1 MADFNVIAKIQ
12 ANVSD
17 FQRGLASAKTSLE
30 SFQKQTGGTFERVG
44 KTMQSVGKSLTKG
57 VTLPLLAVG
66 AYATKTGAEFESAMS
81 KVSALSGATGKDLS
95 ALEKAAREMG
105 RTTRYGSTEAA
116 NALSYMSLAGWDTQ
130 QMVKGLK
137 PVLNLASAGQ
147 MDLAQA
153 SDIVTDMMSMFGL
166 EAEQAGRATD
176 VFAVAQANSN
186 TTVSQLGEAL
196 KKSGSAAAAAGQSL
210 EDTSAVLGVLAN
222 NGIKGSEA
230 GTALNAMF
238 RDLQAAAVD
247 GKVAIGDTS
256 VAVYDANGNMRSMV
270 DIIADV
276 EKATEGMTQE
286 QKHNALASIF
296 QQRSLKGMNT
306 LLNSGS
312 GELKKL
318 QGELNNSTG
327 AAQTMADEM
336 DNNLK
341 GSFMKLKSAI
351 EDIGIAISQ
360 TTSGPLK
367 KIVDWAKD
375 LALKFQELSPHAQ
388 QLIVIFGAVAA
399 AIGPLL
405 WIFGAFVQKI
415 PFILKGFKLLSLA
428 FGAITSPIGLVV
440 AGIGALIGVLVYL
453 YKTNERVRAIFDSV
467 WNAIKNVVTTIVEA
481 IKQVIQNVFIRVA
494 KFIMDNQELIKETIE
509 TVWTEISEFVTEV
522 LEAIVPIVEW
532 AWETIKVLTETV
544 WNLIKDVIMIAL
556 ELILGIIKAVM
567 QAINGDW
574 EGAWETIKETAMKV
588 WDLIKEAAIQFLEG
602 LLETFLVFMVPIIEF
617 LAEVW
622 ESIKQNAIEKWEAIV
637 TFFTETIPELVQ
649 NIITWFQE
657 LPQKIAEFFLEIIES
672 AGLWIEEMLI
682 KAEEIGTDFV
692 QTVIDFFNRLPEEI
706 GFIIGYVLASVAQ
719 WVVDM
724 VLKAIELGT
733 DFVNTIVRF
742 FQELP
747 GKVQTW
753 ITNTYNKVVQ
763 WSSDMVSKA
772 KETGI
777 NFLNSVIQFFSQL
790 PGKVWN
796 WLTRTIQ
803 RVIQWGR
810 ELVQR
815 GRDAA
820 RDLVDAVVQ
829 GVSSLPGK
837 MMSAG
842 RNVVQGFWNGIQ
854 SLGGWIRSK
863 VTGFFRG
870 VIDGAKSALGIH
882 SPSREFMKLGKFVP
896 PGFGKGINK
905 AAKKATKPVGALMD
919 RVVKTASGVKL
930 PLPDLTSF
938 AGDVGM
944 AMDVG
949 TSQSITH
956 SLDESVNRP
965 IKVHTKLNVG
975 GYEFREFTQ
984 TITEQQ
990 QSQDRLERNY

>member
-95 ALEKAAREMG
+95 TLEKAAREMG

-210 EDTSAVLGVLAN
+210 EDTSAILGVLAN

-286 QKHNALASIF
+286 QKHNALANIF

-341 GSFMKLKSAI
+341 GSFMKLKSAM

-360 TTSGPLK
+360 MTSGPLK
-367 KIVDWAKD
+367 AIVDWAKD

-388 QLIVIFGAVAA
+388 QLIVVLGAVTA

-405 WIFGAFVQKI
+405 WIFGSIIQKI
-415 PFILKGFKLLSLA
+415 PFILKGFKLLGLA
-428 FGAITSPIGLVV
+428 FGAITSPVGVV
-440 AGIGALIGVLVYL
+440 IAGITAIVGVLIYL
-453 YKTNERVRAIFDSV
+453 WKTNEQFREAVISTWTIIKAYAIQIWNGIKDGIQQAWEALITYLQPAIQAVADFVKDVWGGLVSWWQEHNEMFRQAATNV
-467 WNAIKNVVTTIVEA
+467 WNAIKTVVIV
-481 IKQVIQNVFIRVA
+481 
-494 KFIMDNQELIKETIE
+494 
-509 TVWTEISEFVTEV
+509 S
-522 LEAIVPIVEW
+522 
-532 AWETIKVLTETV
+532 
-544 WNLIKDVIMIAL
+544 
-556 ELILGIIKAVM
+556 
-567 QAINGDW
+567 
-574 EGAWETIKETAMKV
+574 MK
-588 WDLIKEAAIQFLEG
+588 AIQFVMQYVWPL
-602 LLETFLVFMVPIIEF
+602 IE
-617 LAEVW
+617 
-622 ESIKQNAIEKWEAIV
+622 
-637 TFFTETIPELVQ
+637 
-649 NIITWFQE
+649 
-657 LPQKIAEFFLEIIES
+657 
-672 AGLWIEEMLI
+672 M
-682 KAEEIGTDFV
+682 
-692 QTVIDFFNRLPEEI
+692 
-706 GFIIGYVLASVAQ
+706 
-719 WVVDM
+719 
-724 VLKAIELGT
+724 
-733 DFVNTIVRF
+733 IVRLAWDGIKNVI
-742 FQELP
+742 Q
-747 GKVQTW
+747 GAIDV
-753 ITNTYNKVVQ
+753 I
-763 WSSDMVSKA
+763 
-772 KETGI
+772 TGI
-777 NFLNSVIQFFSQL
+777 IQFFAALLTGSWTELWEAVKQIL
-790 PGKVWN
+790 KGAVQFLWGLIELWIVGKI
-796 WLTRTIQ
+796 LTAIKAFMVAVKTVFSTGWAFIKNIFSTVLSWIGGHVNTVFSAISAKISSVMGAIKGVISSVLNAVKSIFSTVLNFIKSIVSTVFNAIRSTISS
-803 RVIQWGR
+803 V
-810 ELVQR
+810 LN
-815 GRDAA
+815 
-820 RDLVDAVVQ
+820 AVRSN
-829 GVSSLPGK
+829 VSSILSSIKSTFSNIFNSLRGIVTRAFSNVRSAVSSGMRSALNAVK
-837 MMSAG
+837 SFFGSFASAG
-842 RNVVQGFWNGIQ
+842 RNIVQNIANGIRNAIGLVTSAISNVTQ
-854 SLGGWIRSK
+854 AIRNFLPFSPPK
-863 VTGFFRG
+863 DKSSPLTDIHKNGIGTQIAAGIIRG
-870 VIDGAKSALGIH
+870 Q
-882 SPSREFMKLGKFVP
+882 REVDKAMNTLLST
-896 PGFGKGINK
+896 PGDM
-905 AAKKATKPVGALMD
+905 A
-919 RVVKTASGVKL
+919 
-930 PLPDLTSF
+930 
-938 AGDVGM
+938 M

>member
-95 ALEKAAREMG
+95 TLEKAAREMG

-210 EDTSAVLGVLAN
+210 EDTSAILGVLAN

-341 GSFMKLKSAI
+341 GSFMKLKSAM

-360 TTSGPLK
+360 MTSGPLK
-367 KIVDWAKD
+367 AIVDWAKD

-405 WIFGAFVQKI
+405 WIFGSIIQKI
-415 PFILKGFKLLSLA
+415 PAVITGFKLLGVA
-428 FGAITSPIGLVV
+428 FGAITSPVGIVI
-440 AGIGALIGVLVYL
+440 AGITAIVGALIYL
-453 YKTNERVRAIFDSV
+453 WKTNEQFREAVINTWTIIKAYAIQIWNGIKDGIQQAWEALITYLQPAIQAVADFVKDVWGGLVSWWQEHNEMFRQAATNV
-467 WNAIKNVVTTIVEA
+467 WNAIKTVVIV
-481 IKQVIQNVFIRVA
+481 
-494 KFIMDNQELIKETIE
+494 
-509 TVWTEISEFVTEV
+509 S
-522 LEAIVPIVEW
+522 
-532 AWETIKVLTETV
+532 
-544 WNLIKDVIMIAL
+544 
-556 ELILGIIKAVM
+556 
-567 QAINGDW
+567 
-574 EGAWETIKETAMKV
+574 MK
-588 WDLIKEAAIQFLEG
+588 AIQFVMQYVWPL
-602 LLETFLVFMVPIIEF
+602 IE
-617 LAEVW
+617 
-622 ESIKQNAIEKWEAIV
+622 
-637 TFFTETIPELVQ
+637 
-649 NIITWFQE
+649 
-657 LPQKIAEFFLEIIES
+657 
-672 AGLWIEEMLI
+672 M
-682 KAEEIGTDFV
+682 
-692 QTVIDFFNRLPEEI
+692 
-706 GFIIGYVLASVAQ
+706 
-719 WVVDM
+719 
-724 VLKAIELGT
+724 
-733 DFVNTIVRF
+733 IVRLAWDGIKNVI
-742 FQELP
+742 Q
-747 GKVQTW
+747 GAIDV
-753 ITNTYNKVVQ
+753 I
-763 WSSDMVSKA
+763 
-772 KETGI
+772 TGI
-777 NFLNSVIQFFSQL
+777 IQFFAALLTGSWTELWEAVKQIL
-790 PGKVWN
+790 KGAVQFLWGLIELWIVGKI
-796 WLTRTIQ
+796 LTAIKAFMVAVKTVFSTGWAFIKNIFSTVLSWIGGHVNTVFSAISAKISSVMGAIKG
-803 RVIQWGR
+803 VISSILNAIKSIFSMVLNFIKSIVSTVFNAIR
-810 ELVQR
+810 SNISSVLS
-815 GRDAA
+815 
-820 RDLVDAVVQ
+820 AVRST
-829 GVSSLPGK
+829 VSSILSSIKSTFSNIFNSLRGIVTRAFSNVRSAVSSG
-837 MMSAG
+837 MRSALNAVRSFFGSFASAG
-842 RNVVQGFWNGIQ
+842 RNIVQNIANGIRNAIGLVTSAISSVTQ
-854 SLGGWIRSK
+854 AVRNFLPFSPPKDKSSPLTDIHKNGIGTQIAAGIIR
-863 VTGFFRG
+863 GQ
-870 VIDGAKSALGIH
+870 
-882 SPSREFMKLGKFVP
+882 REVDKAMNTLLST
-896 PGFGKGINK
+896 PGDM
-905 AAKKATKPVGALMD
+905 A
-919 RVVKTASGVKL
+919 
-930 PLPDLTSF
+930 
-938 AGDVGM
+938 M

>member
-95 ALEKAAREMG
+95 TLEKAAREMG

-341 GSFMKLKSAI
+341 GSFMKLKSAM

-360 TTSGPLK
+360 MTSGPLK
-367 KIVDWAKD
+367 AIVDWAKD

-405 WIFGAFVQKI
+405 WIFGAIVQKI
-415 PFILKGFKLLSLA
+415 PFILKGFKLLGLA
-428 FGAITSPIGLVV
+428 FGAITSPVGIVI
-440 AGIGALIGVLVYL
+440 AGITAIVGALIYL
-453 YKTNERVRAIFDSV
+453 WKTNEQFREAVISTWTIIKAYAIQIWNGIKDGIQQAWEALITYLQPAIQAVADFVKDVWGGLVSWWQEHNEMFRQAATNV
-467 WNAIKNVVTTIVEA
+467 WNAIKTVVIV
-481 IKQVIQNVFIRVA
+481 
-494 KFIMDNQELIKETIE
+494 
-509 TVWTEISEFVTEV
+509 S
-522 LEAIVPIVEW
+522 
-532 AWETIKVLTETV
+532 
-544 WNLIKDVIMIAL
+544 
-556 ELILGIIKAVM
+556 
-567 QAINGDW
+567 
-574 EGAWETIKETAMKV
+574 MK
-588 WDLIKEAAIQFLEG
+588 AIQFVMQYVWPL
-602 LLETFLVFMVPIIEF
+602 IE
-617 LAEVW
+617 
-622 ESIKQNAIEKWEAIV
+622 
-637 TFFTETIPELVQ
+637 
-649 NIITWFQE
+649 
-657 LPQKIAEFFLEIIES
+657 
-672 AGLWIEEMLI
+672 M
-682 KAEEIGTDFV
+682 
-692 QTVIDFFNRLPEEI
+692 
-706 GFIIGYVLASVAQ
+706 
-719 WVVDM
+719 
-724 VLKAIELGT
+724 
-733 DFVNTIVRF
+733 IVRLAWDGIKNVI
-742 FQELP
+742 Q
-747 GKVQTW
+747 GAIDV
-753 ITNTYNKVVQ
+753 I
-763 WSSDMVSKA
+763 
-772 KETGI
+772 TGI
-777 NFLNSVIQFFSQL
+777 IQFFAALLTGSWTELWEAVKQIL
-790 PGKVWN
+790 KGAVQFLWGLIELLIVGKI
-796 WLTRTIQ
+796 LTAIKAFMVAVKTVFSTGWAFIKNIFSTVLSWIGGHVNTVFSAISAKISSVMGAIKG
-803 RVIQWGR
+803 VISSILNAIKSIFSTVLNFIKSIVSTVFNAIR
-810 ELVQR
+810 SNISSVLS
-815 GRDAA
+815 
-820 RDLVDAVVQ
+820 AVRSN
-829 GVSSLPGK
+829 VSSILSSIKSTFSNIFNSLRGIVTRAFSNVRSAVSSG
-837 MMSAG
+837 MRSALNAVRSFFGSFASAG
-842 RNVVQGFWNGIQ
+842 RNIVQNIANGIRNAIGLVTSAISNVTQ
-854 SLGGWIRSK
+854 AIRNFLPFSPPK
-863 VTGFFRG
+863 DKSSPLTDIHKNGIGTQIAAGIIRG
-870 VIDGAKSALGIH
+870 Q
-882 SPSREFMKLGKFVP
+882 REVDKAMNTLLST
-896 PGFGKGINK
+896 PGDM
-905 AAKKATKPVGALMD
+905 A
-919 RVVKTASGVKL
+919 
-930 PLPDLTSF
+930 
-938 AGDVGM
+938 M

>member
-95 ALEKAAREMG
+95 TLEKAAREMG

-238 RDLQAAAVD
+238 RDLQAAAVN

-270 DIIADV
+270 DIISDV

-341 GSFMKLKSAI
+341 GSFMKLKSAM

-360 TTSGPLK
+360 MTSGPLK
-367 KIVDWAKD
+367 AIVNWAND
-375 LALKFQELSPHAQ
+375 LALNFQELSPRAQ

-405 WIFGAFVQKI
+405 WIFGSIIQKI
-415 PFILKGFKLLSLA
+415 PAIIAGFKLLGLA
-428 FGAITSPIGLVV
+428 FGAITSPVGIVI
-440 AGIGALIGVLVYL
+440 AGITAIVGALIYL
-453 YKTNERVRAIFDSV
+453 WKTNEQFREAVISTWTIIKAYAIQIWNGIKDGIQQAWEALITYLQPAIQAVADFVKDVWGGLVSWWQEHNEMFRQAATNV
-467 WNAIKNVVTTIVEA
+467 WNAIKTVVIV
-481 IKQVIQNVFIRVA
+481 
-494 KFIMDNQELIKETIE
+494 
-509 TVWTEISEFVTEV
+509 S
-522 LEAIVPIVEW
+522 
-532 AWETIKVLTETV
+532 
-544 WNLIKDVIMIAL
+544 
-556 ELILGIIKAVM
+556 
-567 QAINGDW
+567 
-574 EGAWETIKETAMKV
+574 MK
-588 WDLIKEAAIQFLEG
+588 AIQFVMQYVWPL
-602 LLETFLVFMVPIIEF
+602 IE
-617 LAEVW
+617 
-622 ESIKQNAIEKWEAIV
+622 
-637 TFFTETIPELVQ
+637 
-649 NIITWFQE
+649 
-657 LPQKIAEFFLEIIES
+657 
-672 AGLWIEEMLI
+672 M
-682 KAEEIGTDFV
+682 
-692 QTVIDFFNRLPEEI
+692 
-706 GFIIGYVLASVAQ
+706 
-719 WVVDM
+719 
-724 VLKAIELGT
+724 
-733 DFVNTIVRF
+733 IVRLAWDGIKNVI
-742 FQELP
+742 Q
-747 GKVQTW
+747 GAIDV
-753 ITNTYNKVVQ
+753 I
-763 WSSDMVSKA
+763 
-772 KETGI
+772 TGI
-777 NFLNSVIQFFSQL
+777 IQFFAALLTGSWTELWEAVKQIL
-790 PGKVWN
+790 KGAVQFLWGLIELWIVGKI
-796 WLTRTIQ
+796 LTAIKAFMVAVKTVFSTGWAFIKNIFSTVLSWIGGHVNTVFSAISAKISSVMGAIKG
-803 RVIQWGR
+803 VISSI
-810 ELVQR
+810 LN
-815 GRDAA
+815 
-820 RDLVDAVVQ
+820 AVKSIFSTVLNFIKSIVSTVFNAIRSNISSVLNAVRST
-829 GVSSLPGK
+829 VSSILSSIKSTFSNIFNSLRGIVTRAFSNVRSAVSSG
-837 MMSAG
+837 MRSALNAVRSFFGSFASAG
-842 RNVVQGFWNGIQ
+842 RNIVQNIANGIRNAIGLVTSAISNVTQ
-854 SLGGWIRSK
+854 AIRNFLPFSPPK
-863 VTGFFRG
+863 DKSSPLTDIHKNGIGTQIAAGIIRG
-870 VIDGAKSALGIH
+870 QREVDKAMNTLLST
-882 SPSREFMKLGKFVP
+882 PSDM
-896 PGFGKGINK
+896 
-905 AAKKATKPVGALMD
+905 A
-919 RVVKTASGVKL
+919 
-930 PLPDLTSF
+930 
-938 AGDVGM
+938 M

>member
-95 ALEKAAREMG
+95 TLEKAAREMG

-210 EDTSAVLGVLAN
+210 EDTSAILGVLAN

-341 GSFMKLKSAI
+341 GSFMKLKSAM

-360 TTSGPLK
+360 MTSGPLK
-367 KIVDWAKD
+367 AIVDWAKD

-405 WIFGAFVQKI
+405 WIFGSIIQKI
-415 PFILKGFKLLSLA
+415 PAVIAGFKLLGVA
-428 FGAITSPIGLVV
+428 FGAIMSPIGLAV
-440 AGIGALIGVLVYL
+440 AGIGVLIGVLVYL

-522 LEAIVPIVEW
+522 LEAIVPIVKW

-574 EGAWETIKETAMKV
+574 EGAWETIKETAMRV

-617 LAEVW
+617 LAEAW
-622 ESIKQNAIEKWEAIV
+622 ETIKQNAIEKWEAIKQAIADVLEGIKTQV
-637 TFFTETIPELVQ
+637 TNEINMVKEFILNVWTTIQSFTTSIWNAIKSFFSSVWESIKSKVSSVTSAIQSTITSVWNAIRSFFTSILNAIRSIVTSVFNAIRSTI
-649 NIITWFQE
+649 
-657 LPQKIAEFFLEIIES
+657 S
-672 AGLWIEEMLI
+672 S
-682 KAEEIGTDFV
+682 
-692 QTVIDFFNRLPEEI
+692 
-706 GFIIGYVLASVAQ
+706 VLNA
-719 WVVDM
+719 
-724 VLKAIELGT
+724 
-733 DFVNTIVRF
+733 VRS
-742 FQELP
+742 
-747 GKVQTW
+747 
-753 ITNTYNKVVQ
+753 N
-763 WSSDMVSKA
+763 
-772 KETGI
+772 
-777 NFLNSVIQFFSQL
+777 
-790 PGKVWN
+790 
-796 WLTRTIQ
+796 
-803 RVIQWGR
+803 
-810 ELVQR
+810 
-815 GRDAA
+815 
-820 RDLVDAVVQ
+820 
-829 GVSSLPGK
+829 VSSILSSIKSTFSNIFNSLRGIVTRAFSNVRSAVSSG
-837 MMSAG
+837 MRSALNAVRSFFGSFASAG
-842 RNVVQGFWNGIQ
+842 RNIVQNIANGIRNAIGLVTSAISNVTQ
-854 SLGGWIRSK
+854 AIRNFLPFSPPK
-863 VTGFFRG
+863 DKSSPLTDIHKNGIGTQIAAGIIRG
-870 VIDGAKSALGIH
+870 QKEVDKAMNTLLST
-882 SPSREFMKLGKFVP
+882 
-896 PGFGKGINK
+896 PGDM
-905 AAKKATKPVGALMD
+905 A
-919 RVVKTASGVKL
+919 
-930 PLPDLTSF
+930 
-938 AGDVGM
+938 M

>member
-30 SFQKQTGGTFERVG
+30 SFQKQTGSTFERVG

-95 ALEKAAREMG
+95 TLEKAAREMG

-341 GSFMKLKSAI
+341 GSFMKLKSAM

-360 TTSGPLK
+360 MTSGPLK
-367 KIVDWAKD
+367 AIVDWAKD
-375 LALKFQELSPHAQ
+375 LALKFQELSPRAQ

-405 WIFGAFVQKI
+405 WIFGSIIQKI
-415 PFILKGFKLLSLA
+415 PAVITGFKLLGVA
-428 FGAITSPIGLVV
+428 FGAITSPVGIVI
-440 AGIGALIGVLVYL
+440 AGITAIVGALIYL
-453 YKTNERVRAIFDSV
+453 WKTNEQFREAVISTWTIIKAYAVQIWNGIKDGIQQAWEALITYLQPAIQAVADFVKDIWGGLVSWWQEHNEMFRQAATNV
-467 WNAIKNVVTTIVEA
+467 WNAIKTVVIV
-481 IKQVIQNVFIRVA
+481 
-494 KFIMDNQELIKETIE
+494 
-509 TVWTEISEFVTEV
+509 S
-522 LEAIVPIVEW
+522 
-532 AWETIKVLTETV
+532 
-544 WNLIKDVIMIAL
+544 
-556 ELILGIIKAVM
+556 
-567 QAINGDW
+567 
-574 EGAWETIKETAMKV
+574 MK
-588 WDLIKEAAIQFLEG
+588 AIQFVMQYVWPL
-602 LLETFLVFMVPIIEF
+602 IE
-617 LAEVW
+617 
-622 ESIKQNAIEKWEAIV
+622 
-637 TFFTETIPELVQ
+637 
-649 NIITWFQE
+649 
-657 LPQKIAEFFLEIIES
+657 
-672 AGLWIEEMLI
+672 M
-682 KAEEIGTDFV
+682 
-692 QTVIDFFNRLPEEI
+692 
-706 GFIIGYVLASVAQ
+706 
-719 WVVDM
+719 
-724 VLKAIELGT
+724 
-733 DFVNTIVRF
+733 IVRLAWDGIKNVI
-742 FQELP
+742 Q
-747 GKVQTW
+747 GAIDV
-753 ITNTYNKVVQ
+753 I
-763 WSSDMVSKA
+763 
-772 KETGI
+772 TGI
-777 NFLNSVIQFFSQL
+777 IQFFAALLTGSWTELWEAVKQIL
-790 PGKVWN
+790 KGAVQFLWGLIELWIVGKI
-796 WLTRTIQ
+796 LTAIKAFMVAVKTVFSTGWAFIKNIFSTVLSWIGGHVNTVFSAISAKISSVMGAIKG
-803 RVIQWGR
+803 VISSILNAIKSIFSTVLNFIKSIVSTVFNAIR
-810 ELVQR
+810 SNISSVLS
-815 GRDAA
+815 
-820 RDLVDAVVQ
+820 AVRSN
-829 GVSSLPGK
+829 VSSILSSIKSTFSNIFNSLRGIVTRAFSNVRSAVSSG
-837 MMSAG
+837 MRSALNAVRSFFGSFASAG
-842 RNVVQGFWNGIQ
+842 RNIVQNIANGIRNAIGLVTSAISNVTQ
-854 SLGGWIRSK
+854 AVRNFLPFSPPKDKSSPLTDIHRNGIGTQIAAGIIRGQKEVDKAMNTLLS
-863 VTGFFRG
+863 T
-870 VIDGAKSALGIH
+870 
-882 SPSREFMKLGKFVP
+882 
-896 PGFGKGINK
+896 PGDM
-905 AAKKATKPVGALMD
+905 A
-919 RVVKTASGVKL
+919 
-930 PLPDLTSF
+930 
-938 AGDVGM
+938 M

>member
-95 ALEKAAREMG
+95 TLEKAAREMG

-210 EDTSAVLGVLAN
+210 EDTSAILGVLAN

-341 GSFMKLKSAI
+341 GSFMKLKSAM

-360 TTSGPLK
+360 MTSGPLK
-367 KIVDWAKD
+367 AIVDWAKD
-375 LALKFQELSPHAQ
+375 SALKFQELSPHAQ

-405 WIFGAFVQKI
+405 WIFGAIVQKI
-415 PFILKGFKLLSLA
+415 PFILKGFKLLGLA
-428 FGAITSPIGLVV
+428 FGAITSPVGIVI
-440 AGIGALIGVLVYL
+440 AGITAIVGALIYL
-453 YKTNERVRAIFDSV
+453 WKTNEHFREAVISTWTIIKEYAIQIWNGIRDGIQQSWEALMTYLQPAIQAVVNFVKDVWGGLVSWWQEHNEMFRQAATNV
-467 WNAIKNVVTTIVEA
+467 WNAIKTVVTVAMKLIQGIMQFVWPLIEMIVRLAWDGIKNVIQGAIDVITGIIQFFAALLTGSWTELWEAVKQILKGAVQFLWGLIELWIVGKILTA
-481 IKQVIQNVFIRVA
+481 IKAFMAVVKTVFSTGWAFIKNIFSTVLSWIGGHVNTVFSAISAKISSVMGAIKGVISSILNAVKSIFSTVLNFIKSIVSTVFNAIRSNISSVLSA
-494 KFIMDNQELIKETIE
+494 VRS
-509 TVWTEISEFVTEV
+509 TVSS
-522 LEAIVPIVEW
+522 
-532 AWETIKVLTETV
+532 
-544 WNLIKDVIMIAL
+544 
-556 ELILGIIKAVM
+556 ILS
-567 QAINGDW
+567 
-574 EGAWETIKETAMKV
+574 
-588 WDLIKEAAIQFLEG
+588 
-602 LLETFLVFMVPIIEF
+602 
-617 LAEVW
+617 
-622 ESIKQNAIEKWEAIV
+622 SIKSTFSNIFNSLRGIV
-637 TFFTETIPELVQ
+637 TRAFSNVRSAVSSGMRSALNAVRSFFGSFANAGRNIVQ
-649 NIITWFQE
+649 NIANGIRNAIGLVTSAISNVTQAIRNF
-657 LPQKIAEFFLEIIES
+657 LPFSPPKDKSSPLTDIHKN
-672 AGLWIEEMLI
+672 G
-682 KAEEIGTDFV
+682 IGT
-692 QTVIDFFNRLPEEI
+692 QIAA
-706 GFIIGYVLASVAQ
+706 GIIRGQ
-719 WVVDM
+719 REVD
-724 VLKAIELGT
+724 KAM
-733 DFVNTIVRF
+733 NT
-742 FQELP
+742 LLSTP
-747 GKVQTW
+747 G
-753 ITNTYNKVVQ
+753 
-763 WSSDMVSKA
+763 DMA
-772 KETGI
+772 
-777 NFLNSVIQFFSQL
+777 
-790 PGKVWN
+790 
-796 WLTRTIQ
+796 
-803 RVIQWGR
+803 
-810 ELVQR
+810 
-815 GRDAA
+815 
-820 RDLVDAVVQ
+820 
-829 GVSSLPGK
+829 
-837 MMSAG
+837 
-842 RNVVQGFWNGIQ
+842 
-854 SLGGWIRSK
+854 
-863 VTGFFRG
+863 
-870 VIDGAKSALGIH
+870 
-882 SPSREFMKLGKFVP
+882 
-896 PGFGKGINK
+896 
-905 AAKKATKPVGALMD
+905 
-919 RVVKTASGVKL
+919 
-930 PLPDLTSF
+930 
-938 AGDVGM
+938 M

>member
-81 KVSALSGATGKDLS
+81 KVSALSGATGKDLTT
-95 ALEKAAREMG
+95 LEKAAREMG

-116 NALSYMSLAGWDTQ
+116 NALSYMSLAGWDTH

-210 EDTSAVLGVLAN
+210 EDTSAILGILAN

-367 KIVDWAKD
+367 KIIDWATD

-405 WIFGAFVQKI
+405 WIFGSIVQKI
-415 PFILKGFKLLSLA
+415 PFIIKGFKLLGLA
-428 FGAITSPIGLVV
+428 FGAITSP
-440 AGIGALIGVLVYL
+440 AGIVIAGITAIVGALIYL
-453 YKTNERVRAIFDSV
+453 WKTNEQFREAVISTWTIIKEYAIQIWNGIKDGIQQAWEALITYLQPAIQAVADFVKDVWGRLVSWWQEHNEMFRQAATNV
-467 WNAIKNVVTTIVEA
+467 WNAIKTVVTVAMKLIQGIMQFVWPLIEMIVRLA
-481 IKQVIQNVFIRVA
+481 WDGIKNVIQG
-494 KFIMDNQELIKETIE
+494 
-509 TVWTEISEFVTEV
+509 
-522 LEAIVPIVEW
+522 AI
-532 AWETIKVLTETV
+532 
-544 WNLIKDVIMIAL
+544 DVI
-556 ELILGIIKAVM
+556 
-567 QAINGDW
+567 
-574 EGAWETIKETAMKV
+574 
-588 WDLIKEAAIQFLEG
+588 
-602 LLETFLVFMVPIIEF
+602 
-617 LAEVW
+617 
-622 ESIKQNAIEKWEAIV
+622 
-637 TFFTETIPELVQ
+637 
-649 NIITWFQE
+649 
-657 LPQKIAEFFLEIIES
+657 
-672 AGLWIEEMLI
+672 
-682 KAEEIGTDFV
+682 
-692 QTVIDFFNRLPEEI
+692 
-706 GFIIGYVLASVAQ
+706 
-719 WVVDM
+719 
-724 VLKAIELGT
+724 
-733 DFVNTIVRF
+733 
-742 FQELP
+742 
-747 GKVQTW
+747 
-753 ITNTYNKVVQ
+753 
-763 WSSDMVSKA
+763 
-772 KETGI
+772 TGI
-777 NFLNSVIQFFSQL
+777 IQFFAALLTGSWTELWEAVKQIL
-790 PGKVWN
+790 KGAVQFLWGLIELWIVGKI
-796 WLTRTIQ
+796 LTAIKAFMVVVKTVFSTGWAFIKNIFSTVLSWIGGHVNTVFSAISAKISSVMGAIKG
-803 RVIQWGR
+803 VISSI
-810 ELVQR
+810 LN
-815 GRDAA
+815 
-820 RDLVDAVVQ
+820 AVKSIFSTVLNFIKSIVSTVFNAIRSNISSVLSAVRST
-829 GVSSLPGK
+829 VSSILSSIKSTFSNIFNSLRGIVARAFSNVRSAVSSG
-837 MMSAG
+837 MRSALNAVRSFFGSFASAG
-842 RNVVQGFWNGIQ
+842 RNIVQNIANGIRNAIGLVTSAISNVTQ
-854 SLGGWIRSK
+854 AIRNFLPFSPPK
-863 VTGFFRG
+863 DKSSPLTDIHKNGIGTQIAAGIIRG
-870 VIDGAKSALGIH
+870 QKEVDKAMNTLLST
-882 SPSREFMKLGKFVP
+882 
-896 PGFGKGINK
+896 PGDM
-905 AAKKATKPVGALMD
+905 A
-919 RVVKTASGVKL
+919 
-930 PLPDLTSF
+930 
-938 AGDVGM
+938 M

>member
-95 ALEKAAREMG
+95 TLEKAAREMG

-210 EDTSAVLGVLAN
+210 EDTSAILGVLAN

-341 GSFMKLKSAI
+341 GSFMKLKSAM

-360 TTSGPLK
+360 MTSGPLK
-367 KIVDWAKD
+367 AIVDWAKD

-405 WIFGAFVQKI
+405 WIFGSIVQKI
-415 PFILKGFKLLSLA
+415 PAIITGFKLLGLA
-428 FGAITSPIGLVV
+428 FGAITSPVGVV
-440 AGIGALIGVLVYL
+440 IAGITAIVGVLIYL
-453 YKTNERVRAIFDSV
+453 WKTNEQFREAVISTWTIIKAYAIQIWNGIKDGIQQAWEALITYLQPAIQAVADFVKDVWGGLVSWWQEHNEMFRQAATNV
-467 WNAIKNVVTTIVEA
+467 WNAIKTVVIV
-481 IKQVIQNVFIRVA
+481 
-494 KFIMDNQELIKETIE
+494 
-509 TVWTEISEFVTEV
+509 S
-522 LEAIVPIVEW
+522 
-532 AWETIKVLTETV
+532 
-544 WNLIKDVIMIAL
+544 
-556 ELILGIIKAVM
+556 
-567 QAINGDW
+567 
-574 EGAWETIKETAMKV
+574 MK
-588 WDLIKEAAIQFLEG
+588 AIQFVMQYVWPL
-602 LLETFLVFMVPIIEF
+602 IE
-617 LAEVW
+617 
-622 ESIKQNAIEKWEAIV
+622 
-637 TFFTETIPELVQ
+637 
-649 NIITWFQE
+649 
-657 LPQKIAEFFLEIIES
+657 
-672 AGLWIEEMLI
+672 M
-682 KAEEIGTDFV
+682 
-692 QTVIDFFNRLPEEI
+692 
-706 GFIIGYVLASVAQ
+706 
-719 WVVDM
+719 
-724 VLKAIELGT
+724 
-733 DFVNTIVRF
+733 IVRLAWDGIKNVI
-742 FQELP
+742 Q
-747 GKVQTW
+747 GAIDV
-753 ITNTYNKVVQ
+753 I
-763 WSSDMVSKA
+763 
-772 KETGI
+772 TGI
-777 NFLNSVIQFFSQL
+777 IQFFAALLTGSWTELWEAVKQIL
-790 PGKVWN
+790 KGAVQFLWGLIELWIVGKI
-796 WLTRTIQ
+796 LTAIKAFMVAVKTVFSTGWAFIKNIFSTVLSWIGGHVNAVFSAVSAKISSVMGAIKG
-803 RVIQWGR
+803 VISSILNAIKSIFSTVLNFIKSIVSTVFNAIR
-810 ELVQR
+810 SNISSVLS
-815 GRDAA
+815 
-820 RDLVDAVVQ
+820 AVRSN
-829 GVSSLPGK
+829 VSSILSSIKSTFSNIFNSLMGIVTRAFSNVRSAVSSG
-837 MMSAG
+837 MRSALNAVRSFFGSFASAG
-842 RNVVQGFWNGIQ
+842 RNIVQNIAKGIRNAIGLVTSAISNVTQAIRNFLPFSPPKDKSSPLTDIHKNGIGTQ
-854 SLGGWIRSK
+854 IAAGIIR
-863 VTGFFRG
+863 GQ
-870 VIDGAKSALGIH
+870 
-882 SPSREFMKLGKFVP
+882 REVDKAMNTLLST
-896 PGFGKGINK
+896 PGDM
-905 AAKKATKPVGALMD
+905 A
-919 RVVKTASGVKL
+919 
-930 PLPDLTSF
+930 
-938 AGDVGM
+938 M

>member
-95 ALEKAAREMG
+95 MLEKAAREMG

-341 GSFMKLKSAI
+341 GSFMKLKSAV

-360 TTSGPLK
+360 MTSGPLK
-367 KIVDWAKD
+367 AIVDWAKD

-405 WIFGAFVQKI
+405 WIFGSIVQKI
-415 PFILKGFKLLSLA
+415 PFIIKGFKLLGLA
-428 FGAITSPIGLVV
+428 FGAITSPVGIVI
-440 AGIGALIGVLVYL
+440 AGITAVVGALIYL
-453 YKTNERVRAIFDSV
+453 WKTNEQFREAVISTWTIIKAYAIQIWNGIKDGIQQAWEALITYLQPAIQAVADFVKDVWGGLVSWWQEHNEMFRQAATNV
-467 WNAIKNVVTTIVEA
+467 WNAIKTVVIV
-481 IKQVIQNVFIRVA
+481 
-494 KFIMDNQELIKETIE
+494 
-509 TVWTEISEFVTEV
+509 S
-522 LEAIVPIVEW
+522 
-532 AWETIKVLTETV
+532 
-544 WNLIKDVIMIAL
+544 
-556 ELILGIIKAVM
+556 
-567 QAINGDW
+567 
-574 EGAWETIKETAMKV
+574 MK
-588 WDLIKEAAIQFLEG
+588 AIQFVMQYVWPL
-602 LLETFLVFMVPIIEF
+602 IE
-617 LAEVW
+617 
-622 ESIKQNAIEKWEAIV
+622 
-637 TFFTETIPELVQ
+637 
-649 NIITWFQE
+649 
-657 LPQKIAEFFLEIIES
+657 
-672 AGLWIEEMLI
+672 M
-682 KAEEIGTDFV
+682 
-692 QTVIDFFNRLPEEI
+692 
-706 GFIIGYVLASVAQ
+706 
-719 WVVDM
+719 
-724 VLKAIELGT
+724 
-733 DFVNTIVRF
+733 IVRLAWDGIKNVI
-742 FQELP
+742 Q
-747 GKVQTW
+747 GAIDV
-753 ITNTYNKVVQ
+753 I
-763 WSSDMVSKA
+763 
-772 KETGI
+772 TGI
-777 NFLNSVIQFFSQL
+777 IQFFAALLTGSWTELWEAVKQIL
-790 PGKVWN
+790 KGAVQFLWGLIELWIVGKI
-796 WLTRTIQ
+796 LTAIK
-803 RVIQWGR
+803 
-810 ELVQR
+810 
-815 GRDAA
+815 AFM
-820 RDLVDAVVQ
+820 AVVKAAFST
-829 GVSSLPGK
+829 GWAFIKNIFSTVLSWIGGHVNTVFSAISAKISSVMGAIKGVISSILNAVKSIFSTVLNFIKSIVSTVFNAIRSTISSVLSSVRSTVSSILSSIKSTFSNIFNSLRGIVTRAFSNVRSAVSGG
-837 MMSAG
+837 MRSALNAVRSFFGSFASAG
-842 RNVVQGFWNGIQ
+842 RNIVQNIANGIRNAIGLVTSAISSVTQ
-854 SLGGWIRSK
+854 AVRNFLPFSPPKDKSSPLTDIHKNGIGTQIAAGIIR
-863 VTGFFRG
+863 GQ
-870 VIDGAKSALGIH
+870 
-882 SPSREFMKLGKFVP
+882 REVDKAMNTLLST
-896 PGFGKGINK
+896 PGDM
-905 AAKKATKPVGALMD
+905 A
-919 RVVKTASGVKL
+919 
-930 PLPDLTSF
+930 
-938 AGDVGM
+938 M

>member
-30 SFQKQTGGTFERVG
+30 SFQKQTGGMFERVG

-81 KVSALSGATGKDLS
+81 KVSALSGATGKDLTT
-95 ALEKAAREMG
+95 LEKAAREMG

-341 GSFMKLKSAI
+341 GSFMKLKSAM

-360 TTSGPLK
+360 MTSGPLK
-367 KIVDWAKD
+367 AIVDWAKD

-405 WIFGAFVQKI
+405 WIFGAIVQKI

-440 AGIGALIGVLVYL
+440 AGIGVLIGVLVYL

-522 LEAIVPIVEW
+522 LEAIVPIVKW

-617 LAEVW
+617 LAEAW
-622 ESIKQNAIEKWEAIV
+622 ETIKQNAIEKWEAIKQAIVDVLEGIKTQV
-637 TFFTETIPELVQ
+637 TNEINLVKEFISNAWTTIQSFTTSIWEAIKSFFSSIWESIKSKVSSVTSAIQSTITSIWNAIRSFFTSILNAIRSVVTSVFNAIRSTI
-649 NIITWFQE
+649 
-657 LPQKIAEFFLEIIES
+657 S
-672 AGLWIEEMLI
+672 S
-682 KAEEIGTDFV
+682 
-692 QTVIDFFNRLPEEI
+692 
-706 GFIIGYVLASVAQ
+706 VLSSVRS
-719 WVVDM
+719 
-724 VLKAIELGT
+724 T
-733 DFVNTIVRF
+733 
-742 FQELP
+742 
-747 GKVQTW
+747 
-753 ITNTYNKVVQ
+753 
-763 WSSDMVSKA
+763 
-772 KETGI
+772 
-777 NFLNSVIQFFSQL
+777 
-790 PGKVWN
+790 
-796 WLTRTIQ
+796 
-803 RVIQWGR
+803 
-810 ELVQR
+810 
-815 GRDAA
+815 
-820 RDLVDAVVQ
+820 
-829 GVSSLPGK
+829 VSSILSSIKSTFSNIFNSLRGIVTRAFSNVRSAVSSG
-837 MMSAG
+837 MRSALNAVRSFFGSFASAG
-842 RNVVQGFWNGIQ
+842 RNIVQNIANGIRNAIGLVTSAISSVTQ
-854 SLGGWIRSK
+854 AVRNFLPFSPPKDKSSPLTDIHKNGIGTQIAAGIIRGQKEVDKAMNTLLS
-863 VTGFFRG
+863 T
-870 VIDGAKSALGIH
+870 
-882 SPSREFMKLGKFVP
+882 
-896 PGFGKGINK
+896 PGDM
-905 AAKKATKPVGALMD
+905 A
-919 RVVKTASGVKL
+919 
-930 PLPDLTSF
+930 
-938 AGDVGM
+938 M

>member
-30 SFQKQTGGTFERVG
+30 SFQKQTGSTFERVG

-95 ALEKAAREMG
+95 TLEKAAREMG
-105 RTTRYGSTEAA
+105 GTTRYGSTEAA

-341 GSFMKLKSAI
+341 GSFMKLKSAM

-360 TTSGPLK
+360 MTSGPLK
-367 KIVDWAKD
+367 AIVDWAKD
-375 LALKFQELSPHAQ
+375 LALKFQELSPRAQ

-522 LEAIVPIVEW
+522 LEAIVPIVKW

-574 EGAWETIKETAMKV
+574 EGAWETIKETAMRV
-588 WDLIKEAAIQFLEG
+588 WDLIKEAAMQFLEG

-617 LAEVW
+617 LAEAW
-622 ESIKQNAIEKWEAIV
+622 ETIKQNAIEKWEAIKQAIADVLEGIKTQV
-637 TFFTETIPELVQ
+637 TNEINMVKEFISNAWTTIQSFTTSIWESIKSKVSSVTSAIQSTITSVWNAIRSFFTSILNAIRSIVTSVFNAIRSTI
-649 NIITWFQE
+649 
-657 LPQKIAEFFLEIIES
+657 S
-672 AGLWIEEMLI
+672 S
-682 KAEEIGTDFV
+682 
-692 QTVIDFFNRLPEEI
+692 
-706 GFIIGYVLASVAQ
+706 VLNA
-719 WVVDM
+719 
-724 VLKAIELGT
+724 
-733 DFVNTIVRF
+733 VRS
-742 FQELP
+742 
-747 GKVQTW
+747 
-753 ITNTYNKVVQ
+753 N
-763 WSSDMVSKA
+763 
-772 KETGI
+772 
-777 NFLNSVIQFFSQL
+777 
-790 PGKVWN
+790 
-796 WLTRTIQ
+796 
-803 RVIQWGR
+803 
-810 ELVQR
+810 
-815 GRDAA
+815 
-820 RDLVDAVVQ
+820 
-829 GVSSLPGK
+829 VSSILSSIKSTFSNIFNSLRGIVTRAFSNVRSAVSSG
-837 MMSAG
+837 MRSALNAVRSFFGSFASAG
-842 RNVVQGFWNGIQ
+842 RNIVQNIANGIRNAIGLVTSAISSVTQ
-854 SLGGWIRSK
+854 AVRNFLPFSPPKDKSSPLTDIHKNGIGTQIAAGIIR
-863 VTGFFRG
+863 GQ
-870 VIDGAKSALGIH
+870 
-882 SPSREFMKLGKFVP
+882 REVDKAMNTLLST
-896 PGFGKGINK
+896 PGDM
-905 AAKKATKPVGALMD
+905 A
-919 RVVKTASGVKL
+919 
-930 PLPDLTSF
+930 
-938 AGDVGM
+938 M

>member
-95 ALEKAAREMG
+95 TLEKAAREMG

-210 EDTSAVLGVLAN
+210 EDTSAILGVLAN

-327 AAQTMADEM
+327 AAQIMADEM

-341 GSFMKLKSAI
+341 GSFMKLKSAM

-360 TTSGPLK
+360 MTSGPLK
-367 KIVDWAKD
+367 AIVDWAKD

-405 WIFGAFVQKI
+405 WIFGAIVQKI
-415 PFILKGFKLLSLA
+415 PFILKGFKLLGLA

-440 AGIGALIGVLVYL
+440 AGIGVLIGVLVYL
-453 YKTNERVRAIFDSV
+453 YKTNERVREVFDSV

-481 IKQVIQNVFIRVA
+481 IRQVIQNVFIRVA

-509 TVWTEISEFVTEV
+509 TVWTEVSEFVTEV
-522 LEAIVPIVEW
+522 LEAIVPIVKW
-532 AWETIKVLTETV
+532 AWETIKALTETV

-574 EGAWETIKETAMKV
+574 EGAWETIKETAVKV
-588 WDLIKEAAIQFLEG
+588 WGLIVEAVTEFMTNLFEAIVVFL
-602 LLETFLVFMVPIIEF
+602 TPIVEFFIEM
-617 LAEVW
+617 W
-622 ESIKQNAIEKWEAIV
+622 ESVKQSTIEKWEAIV
-637 TFFTETIPELVQ
+637 AFFTETIPELVQ
-649 NIITWFQE
+649 NIITWFQK
-657 LPQKIAEFFLEIIES
+657 LPQKITEFFLEIIES
-672 AGLWIEEMLI
+672 ARLWIEDMLI
-682 KAEEIGTDFV
+682 KAEEIGTGFV
-692 QTVIDFFNRLPEEI
+692 QAIIDYFNKLPERI
-706 GFIIGYVLASVAQ
+706 GFVIGYVLASIAK
-719 WVVDM
+719 WVVEM
-724 VLKAIELGT
+724 VAKAIELGT
-733 DFVNTIVRF
+733 DFVNSVVSF
-742 FQELP
+742 FQQLP
-747 GKVQTW
+747 GKIQQW
-753 ITNTYNKVVQ
+753 ITNAYNNVVR

-772 KETGI
+772 KETGT
-777 NFLNSVIQFFSQL
+777 NFLNGVIEFFSQL
-790 PGKVWN
+790 PGKTWN
-796 WLTRTIQ
+796 WLTQTIQ
-803 RVIQWGR
+803 RVLQWGVQ
-810 ELVQR
+810 LVQK
-815 GRDAA
+815 GRQAA
-820 RDLVDAVVQ
+820 TEMVNAVIN
-829 GVSSLPGK
+829 GVSRLPGE
-837 MMSAG
+837 MYSAG
-842 RNVVQGFWNGIQ
+842 MNVVKGFWNGIVA
-854 SLGGWIRSK
+854 LGGWLKSQ
-863 VTGFFRG
+863 VTGFFSG
-870 VIDGAKSALGIH
+870 IINGAKSALGIH

-896 PGFGKGINK
+896 PGFGKGIDK
-905 AAKKATKPVGALMD
+905 AAKKATKPVGSLMD
-919 RVVKTASGVKL
+919 KVVKTASGVKL

-938 AGDVGM
+938 AGDMAM

-949 TSQSITH
+949 TSQNITH

>member
-95 ALEKAAREMG
+95 TLEKAAREMG

-341 GSFMKLKSAI
+341 GSFMKLKSAV

-360 TTSGPLK
+360 MTSGPLK
-367 KIVDWAKD
+367 AIVDWAKD

-405 WIFGAFVQKI
+405 WIFGAIVQKI
-415 PFILKGFKLLSLA
+415 PFILKGFKLLGLA
-428 FGAITSPIGLVV
+428 FGAITSPVGIVI
-440 AGIGALIGVLVYL
+440 AGITAIVGALIYL
-453 YKTNERVRAIFDSV
+453 WKTNEQFREAVISTWTIIKAYAIQIWNGIKDGIQQAWEALITYLQPAIQAVADFVKDVWGGLVSWWQEHNEMFRQAATNV
-467 WNAIKNVVTTIVEA
+467 WNAIKTVVTVAMKLIQGIMQFVWPLIEMIVRLA
-481 IKQVIQNVFIRVA
+481 WDGIKNVIQG
-494 KFIMDNQELIKETIE
+494 
-509 TVWTEISEFVTEV
+509 
-522 LEAIVPIVEW
+522 AI
-532 AWETIKVLTETV
+532 
-544 WNLIKDVIMIAL
+544 DVI
-556 ELILGIIKAVM
+556 
-567 QAINGDW
+567 
-574 EGAWETIKETAMKV
+574 
-588 WDLIKEAAIQFLEG
+588 
-602 LLETFLVFMVPIIEF
+602 
-617 LAEVW
+617 
-622 ESIKQNAIEKWEAIV
+622 
-637 TFFTETIPELVQ
+637 
-649 NIITWFQE
+649 
-657 LPQKIAEFFLEIIES
+657 
-672 AGLWIEEMLI
+672 
-682 KAEEIGTDFV
+682 
-692 QTVIDFFNRLPEEI
+692 
-706 GFIIGYVLASVAQ
+706 
-719 WVVDM
+719 
-724 VLKAIELGT
+724 
-733 DFVNTIVRF
+733 
-742 FQELP
+742 
-747 GKVQTW
+747 
-753 ITNTYNKVVQ
+753 
-763 WSSDMVSKA
+763 
-772 KETGI
+772 TGI
-777 NFLNSVIQFFSQL
+777 IQFFAALLTGSWTELWEAVKQIL
-790 PGKVWN
+790 KGAVQFLWGLIELWIVGKI
-796 WLTRTIQ
+796 LTAIK
-803 RVIQWGR
+803 
-810 ELVQR
+810 
-815 GRDAA
+815 AFM
-820 RDLVDAVVQ
+820 AVVKTVFST
-829 GVSSLPGK
+829 GWAFIKNIFSTVLSWIGGHVNTVFSAISAKISSVMGAIKGVISSILNAVKSIFSTVLNFIKSIVSTVFNAIRSNISSVLNAVRSTVSSILSSIKSTFSNIFNSLRGIVTRAFSNVRSAVSSG
-837 MMSAG
+837 MRSALNAVRSFFGSFASAG
-842 RNVVQGFWNGIQ
+842 RNIVQNIANGIRNAIGLVTSAISNVTQ
-854 SLGGWIRSK
+854 AIRNFLPFSPPK
-863 VTGFFRG
+863 DKSSPLTDIHKNGIGTQIAAGIIRG
-870 VIDGAKSALGIH
+870 Q
-882 SPSREFMKLGKFVP
+882 REVDKAMNTLLST
-896 PGFGKGINK
+896 PGDM
-905 AAKKATKPVGALMD
+905 A
-919 RVVKTASGVKL
+919 
-930 PLPDLTSF
+930 
-938 AGDVGM
+938 M

>member
-30 SFQKQTGGTFERVG
+30 NFQKQTGGTFERVG

-66 AYATKTGAEFESAMS
+66 AYATKSGAEFESAMS

-95 ALEKAAREMG
+95 TLEKAAREMG

-210 EDTSAVLGVLAN
+210 EDTSAILGVLAN

-351 EDIGIAISQ
+351 EDIGIAISR

-367 KIVDWAKD
+367 KIIDWATN

-399 AIGPLL
+399 AVGPLL
-405 WIFGAFVQKI
+405 WIFGSIVQKI
-415 PFILKGFKLLSLA
+415 PFIIKGFKLLGLA
-428 FGAITSPIGLVV
+428 FGAITSPVGIVI
-440 AGIGALIGVLVYL
+440 AGITAIVGALIYL
-453 YKTNERVRAIFDSV
+453 WKTNEQFREAVISTWTIIKEYAIQIWNGIKDGIQQAWEALITYLQPAIQAVADFVKDVWGGLVSWWQEHNEMFRQAATNV
-467 WNAIKNVVTTIVEA
+467 WNAIKTVVTV
-481 IKQVIQNVFIRVA
+481 
-494 KFIMDNQELIKETIE
+494 
-509 TVWTEISEFVTEV
+509 
-522 LEAIVPIVEW
+522 
-532 AWETIKVLTETV
+532 
-544 WNLIKDVIMIAL
+544 
-556 ELILGIIKAVM
+556 
-567 QAINGDW
+567 
-574 EGAWETIKETAMKV
+574 AMKV
-588 WDLIKEAAIQFLEG
+588 IQFVMQYVWPL
-602 LLETFLVFMVPIIEF
+602 IE
-617 LAEVW
+617 
-622 ESIKQNAIEKWEAIV
+622 
-637 TFFTETIPELVQ
+637 
-649 NIITWFQE
+649 
-657 LPQKIAEFFLEIIES
+657 
-672 AGLWIEEMLI
+672 M
-682 KAEEIGTDFV
+682 
-692 QTVIDFFNRLPEEI
+692 
-706 GFIIGYVLASVAQ
+706 
-719 WVVDM
+719 
-724 VLKAIELGT
+724 
-733 DFVNTIVRF
+733 IVRLAWDGIKNVI
-742 FQELP
+742 Q
-747 GKVQTW
+747 GAIDV
-753 ITNTYNKVVQ
+753 I
-763 WSSDMVSKA
+763 
-772 KETGI
+772 TGI
-777 NFLNSVIQFFSQL
+777 IQFFAALLTGSWTELWEAVKQIL
-790 PGKVWN
+790 KGAVQFLWGLIELWIVGKILAAIKAFMVAVKAVFSTGWAFIKN
-796 WLTRTIQ
+796 IFSTVLSWIGGHVNTVFSAISAKISSVMGAIKG
-803 RVIQWGR
+803 VISSI
-810 ELVQR
+810 LN
-815 GRDAA
+815 
-820 RDLVDAVVQ
+820 AVKSIFSTVLNFIKSI
-829 GVSSLPGK
+829 VSSVFNAIRSNISSVLSSVRSTVSSILSSIKSTFSNIFNSLRGIVTRAFSNVRSAVSSG
-837 MMSAG
+837 MRSALNAVRSFFGSFASAG
-842 RNVVQGFWNGIQ
+842 RNIVQNIANGIRNAIGLVTSAISNVTQ
-854 SLGGWIRSK
+854 AIRNFLPFSPPK
-863 VTGFFRG
+863 DKSSPLTDIHKNGIGTQIAAGIIRG
-870 VIDGAKSALGIH
+870 QKEVDKAMNTLLST
-882 SPSREFMKLGKFVP
+882 PSDM
-896 PGFGKGINK
+896 
-905 AAKKATKPVGALMD
+905 A
-919 RVVKTASGVKL
+919 
-930 PLPDLTSF
+930 
-938 AGDVGM
+938 M

-990 QSQDRLERNY
+990 QTQDRLERNY

>member
-17 FQRGLASAKTSLE
+17 FQRGLASARTSLE
-30 SFQKQTGGTFERVG
+30 SFQKQTGSTFERVG

-95 ALEKAAREMG
+95 TLEKAAREMG

-256 VAVYDANGNMRSMV
+256 VAIYDANGNMRSMV

-341 GSFMKLKSAI
+341 GSFMKLKSAM

-360 TTSGPLK
+360 MTSGPLK
-367 KIVDWAKD
+367 AIVDWVKD

-405 WIFGAFVQKI
+405 WIFGSIIQKI
-415 PFILKGFKLLSLA
+415 PAVIAGFKLLGVA
-428 FGAITSPIGLVV
+428 FGAIMSPVGLVV

-453 YKTNERVRAIFDSV
+453 YNTNERVREIFDSV
-467 WNAIKNVVTTIVEA
+467 WNAIKSVVMFVVNA
-481 IKQVIQNVFIRVA
+481 ISDVIQQVFGRIAEFVSE
-494 KFIMDNQELIKETIE
+494 NQELIRTTIE
-509 TVWTEISEFVTEV
+509 TVWTAISERVAQA
-522 LEAIVPIVEW
+522 LEAIVPIVKW

-556 ELILGIIKAVM
+556 EWILGVIKAVM
-567 QAINGDW
+567 QVINGDW

-588 WDLIKEAAIQFLEG
+588 WDLIKEAAMRFLQG

-617 LAEVW
+617 LAEAW
-622 ESIKQNAIEKWEAIV
+622 ETIKQNAIEKWEAVKQAISNVLDAIQTFVNEKVSAVQEFISNAWTTIQNFTTSIWNAIKSFFSSVWESIKSKVSSVTSAIQSTITSVWNAIRSFFTSILNAIRSIV
-637 TFFTETIPELVQ
+637 TSVFNAIRSTI
-649 NIITWFQE
+649 
-657 LPQKIAEFFLEIIES
+657 S
-672 AGLWIEEMLI
+672 S
-682 KAEEIGTDFV
+682 
-692 QTVIDFFNRLPEEI
+692 
-706 GFIIGYVLASVAQ
+706 VLSSVR
-719 WVVDM
+719 
-724 VLKAIELGT
+724 
-733 DFVNTIVRF
+733 NT
-742 FQELP
+742 
-747 GKVQTW
+747 
-753 ITNTYNKVVQ
+753 
-763 WSSDMVSKA
+763 
-772 KETGI
+772 
-777 NFLNSVIQFFSQL
+777 
-790 PGKVWN
+790 
-796 WLTRTIQ
+796 
-803 RVIQWGR
+803 
-810 ELVQR
+810 
-815 GRDAA
+815 
-820 RDLVDAVVQ
+820 
-829 GVSSLPGK
+829 VSSILSSIKSTFSNIFNSLRGIVTRAFSNVRSAVSSG
-837 MMSAG
+837 MRSALNAVRSFFGSFASAG
-842 RNVVQGFWNGIQ
+842 RNIVQNIANGIRNAIGLVTDAISSVTQ
-854 SLGGWIRSK
+854 AVRNFLPFSPPKDKSSPLTDIHKNGIGTQIAAGIIR
-863 VTGFFRG
+863 GQ
-870 VIDGAKSALGIH
+870 
-882 SPSREFMKLGKFVP
+882 REVDKAMNTLLST
-896 PGFGKGINK
+896 PGDM
-905 AAKKATKPVGALMD
+905 A
-919 RVVKTASGVKL
+919 
-930 PLPDLTSF
+930 
-938 AGDVGM
+938 M

>member
-30 SFQKQTGGTFERVG
+30 SFQKQTGSTFERVG

-210 EDTSAVLGVLAN
+210 EDTSAILGVLAN

-341 GSFMKLKSAI
+341 GSFMKLKSAM

-360 TTSGPLK
+360 MTSGPLK
-367 KIVDWAKD
+367 AIVDWAKD

-388 QLIVIFGAVAA
+388 QLIVIFGAVAT

-405 WIFGAFVQKI
+405 WIFGSIIQKI
-415 PFILKGFKLLSLA
+415 PAVITGFKLLGLA
-428 FGAITSPIGLVV
+428 FGAITSPMGIVI
-440 AGIGALIGVLVYL
+440 AGITAIVGALIYL
-453 YKTNERVRAIFDSV
+453 WKTNEQFREAVISTWTTIKEYAIQIWNGIKDGIQQAWEALITYLQPAIQAVADFVKDVWGGLVSWWQEHNEMFRQAATNV
-467 WNAIKNVVTTIVEA
+467 WNAIKTVVIV
-481 IKQVIQNVFIRVA
+481 
-494 KFIMDNQELIKETIE
+494 
-509 TVWTEISEFVTEV
+509 S
-522 LEAIVPIVEW
+522 
-532 AWETIKVLTETV
+532 
-544 WNLIKDVIMIAL
+544 
-556 ELILGIIKAVM
+556 
-567 QAINGDW
+567 
-574 EGAWETIKETAMKV
+574 MK
-588 WDLIKEAAIQFLEG
+588 
-602 LLETFLVFMVPIIEF
+602 
-617 LAEVW
+617 
-622 ESIKQNAIEKWEAIV
+622 
-637 TFFTETIPELVQ
+637 
-649 NIITWFQE
+649 
-657 LPQKIAEFFLEIIES
+657 
-672 AGLWIEEMLI
+672 
-682 KAEEIGTDFV
+682 
-692 QTVIDFFNRLPEEI
+692 
-706 GFIIGYVLASVAQ
+706 
-719 WVVDM
+719 
-724 VLKAIELGT
+724 
-733 DFVNTIVRF
+733 
-742 FQELP
+742 
-747 GKVQTW
+747 
-753 ITNTYNKVVQ
+753 
-763 WSSDMVSKA
+763 
-772 KETGI
+772 
-777 NFLNSVIQFFSQL
+777 VIQFVMQY
-790 PGKVWN
+790 VWPLIEMIVRLAWDGIKN
-796 WLTRTIQ
+796 
-803 RVIQWGR
+803 VIQGAIDVITGIIQFFAALLTGNWTELWEAVKQILKGAVQFLWGLI
-810 ELVQR
+810 ELWIV
-815 GRDAA
+815 GKILTAIKA
-820 RDLVDAVVQ
+820 FMAVVKTVFST
-829 GVSSLPGK
+829 GWAFIKNIFSTVLSWIGGHVNTVFSAISAKISSVMGAIKGVISSILNAVKSIFSTVLNFIKSIVSTVFNAIRSNISSVLSAVRSTVSSILSSIKSTFSNIFNSLRGIVTRAFGNVRSAVSSG
-837 MMSAG
+837 MRSALNAVRSFFGSFASAG
-842 RNVVQGFWNGIQ
+842 RNIVQNIANGIRNAIGLVTSAISSVTQ
-854 SLGGWIRSK
+854 AVRNFLPFSPPKDKSSPLTDIHKNGIGTQIAAGIIR
-863 VTGFFRG
+863 GQ
-870 VIDGAKSALGIH
+870 
-882 SPSREFMKLGKFVP
+882 REVDKAMNTLLST
-896 PGFGKGINK
+896 PGDM
-905 AAKKATKPVGALMD
+905 A
-919 RVVKTASGVKL
+919 
-930 PLPDLTSF
+930 
-938 AGDVGM
+938 M

-990 QSQDRLERNY
+990 KTQDRLERNY

>member
-95 ALEKAAREMG
+95 TLEKAAREMG

-210 EDTSAVLGVLAN
+210 EDTSAILGVLAN

-341 GSFMKLKSAI
+341 GSFMKLKSAM

-360 TTSGPLK
+360 MTSGPLK
-367 KIVDWAKD
+367 AIVDWAKD

-405 WIFGAFVQKI
+405 WIFGSIIQKI
-415 PFILKGFKLLSLA
+415 PAVITGFKLLGVA
-428 FGAITSPIGLVV
+428 FGAITSPVGIVI
-440 AGIGALIGVLVYL
+440 AGITAIVGALIYL
-453 YKTNERVRAIFDSV
+453 WKTNEQFREAVISTWTIIKAYAVQIWNGIKDGIQQAWEALITYLQPAIQAVADFVKDIWGGLVSWWQEHNEMFRQAATNV
-467 WNAIKNVVTTIVEA
+467 WNAIKTVVIV
-481 IKQVIQNVFIRVA
+481 
-494 KFIMDNQELIKETIE
+494 
-509 TVWTEISEFVTEV
+509 S
-522 LEAIVPIVEW
+522 
-532 AWETIKVLTETV
+532 
-544 WNLIKDVIMIAL
+544 
-556 ELILGIIKAVM
+556 
-567 QAINGDW
+567 
-574 EGAWETIKETAMKV
+574 MK
-588 WDLIKEAAIQFLEG
+588 AIQFVMQYVWPL
-602 LLETFLVFMVPIIEF
+602 IE
-617 LAEVW
+617 
-622 ESIKQNAIEKWEAIV
+622 
-637 TFFTETIPELVQ
+637 
-649 NIITWFQE
+649 
-657 LPQKIAEFFLEIIES
+657 
-672 AGLWIEEMLI
+672 M
-682 KAEEIGTDFV
+682 
-692 QTVIDFFNRLPEEI
+692 
-706 GFIIGYVLASVAQ
+706 
-719 WVVDM
+719 
-724 VLKAIELGT
+724 
-733 DFVNTIVRF
+733 IVRLAWDGIKNVI
-742 FQELP
+742 Q
-747 GKVQTW
+747 GAIDV
-753 ITNTYNKVVQ
+753 I
-763 WSSDMVSKA
+763 
-772 KETGI
+772 TGI
-777 NFLNSVIQFFSQL
+777 IQFFAALLTGSWTELWEAVKQIL
-790 PGKVWN
+790 KGAVQFLWGLIELWIVGKI
-796 WLTRTIQ
+796 LTAIKAFMVAVKTVFSTGWAFIKNIFSTVLSWIGGHVNTVFSAISAKISSVMGAIKG
-803 RVIQWGR
+803 VISSILNAIKSIFSTVLNFIKSIVSTVFNAIR
-810 ELVQR
+810 SNISSVLS
-815 GRDAA
+815 
-820 RDLVDAVVQ
+820 AVRST
-829 GVSSLPGK
+829 VSSILSSIKSTFSNIFNSLRGIVTRAFSNVRSAVSGG
-837 MMSAG
+837 MRSALNAVRSFFGSFASAG
-842 RNVVQGFWNGIQ
+842 RNIVQNIANGIRNAIGLVTSAISNVTQ
-854 SLGGWIRSK
+854 AIRNFLPFSPPK
-863 VTGFFRG
+863 DKSSPLTDIHKNGIGTQIAAGIIRG
-870 VIDGAKSALGIH
+870 QREVDKAMNTLLST
-882 SPSREFMKLGKFVP
+882 PSDM
-896 PGFGKGINK
+896 
-905 AAKKATKPVGALMD
+905 A
-919 RVVKTASGVKL
+919 
-930 PLPDLTSF
+930 
-938 AGDVGM
+938 M

>member
-95 ALEKAAREMG
+95 TLEKAAREMG

-210 EDTSAVLGVLAN
+210 EDTSAILGVLAN

-341 GSFMKLKSAI
+341 GSFMKLKSAM

-360 TTSGPLK
+360 MTSGPLK
-367 KIVDWAKD
+367 AIVDWAKD

-405 WIFGAFVQKI
+405 WIFGSIIQKI
-415 PFILKGFKLLSLA
+415 PAVITGFKLLGVA
-428 FGAITSPIGLVV
+428 FGAITSPVGVV
-440 AGIGALIGVLVYL
+440 IAGITAIVGVFIYL
-453 YKTNERVRAIFDSV
+453 WKTNEQFREAVISTWTIIKAYAIQIWNGIKDGIQQAWEALITYLQPAIQAVADFVKDVWGGLVSWWQEHNEMFRQAATNV
-467 WNAIKNVVTTIVEA
+467 WNAIKTVVIV
-481 IKQVIQNVFIRVA
+481 
-494 KFIMDNQELIKETIE
+494 
-509 TVWTEISEFVTEV
+509 S
-522 LEAIVPIVEW
+522 
-532 AWETIKVLTETV
+532 
-544 WNLIKDVIMIAL
+544 
-556 ELILGIIKAVM
+556 
-567 QAINGDW
+567 
-574 EGAWETIKETAMKV
+574 MK
-588 WDLIKEAAIQFLEG
+588 AIQFVMQYVWPL
-602 LLETFLVFMVPIIEF
+602 IE
-617 LAEVW
+617 
-622 ESIKQNAIEKWEAIV
+622 
-637 TFFTETIPELVQ
+637 
-649 NIITWFQE
+649 
-657 LPQKIAEFFLEIIES
+657 
-672 AGLWIEEMLI
+672 M
-682 KAEEIGTDFV
+682 
-692 QTVIDFFNRLPEEI
+692 
-706 GFIIGYVLASVAQ
+706 
-719 WVVDM
+719 
-724 VLKAIELGT
+724 
-733 DFVNTIVRF
+733 IVRLAWDGIKNVI
-742 FQELP
+742 Q
-747 GKVQTW
+747 GAIDV
-753 ITNTYNKVVQ
+753 I
-763 WSSDMVSKA
+763 
-772 KETGI
+772 TGI
-777 NFLNSVIQFFSQL
+777 IQFFAALLTGSWTELWEAVKQIL
-790 PGKVWN
+790 KGAVQFLWGLIELWIVGKI
-796 WLTRTIQ
+796 LTAIKAFMVAVKTVFSTGWAFIKNIFSTVLSWIGGHVNTVFSAISAKISSVMGAIKG
-803 RVIQWGR
+803 VISSILNAIKSIFSTVLNFIKSIVSTVFNAIR
-810 ELVQR
+810 SNISSVLS
-815 GRDAA
+815 
-820 RDLVDAVVQ
+820 AVRST
-829 GVSSLPGK
+829 VSSILSSIKSTFSNIFNSLRGIVTRAFGNVRSAVSSG
-837 MMSAG
+837 MRSALNAVRSFFGSFASAG
-842 RNVVQGFWNGIQ
+842 RNIVQNIANGIRNAIGLVTSAISNVTQ
-854 SLGGWIRSK
+854 AIRNFLPFSPPK
-863 VTGFFRG
+863 DKSSPLTDIHKNGIGTQIAAGIIRG
-870 VIDGAKSALGIH
+870 QKEVDKAMNTLLST
-882 SPSREFMKLGKFVP
+882 
-896 PGFGKGINK
+896 PGDM
-905 AAKKATKPVGALMD
+905 A
-919 RVVKTASGVKL
+919 
-930 PLPDLTSF
+930 
-938 AGDVGM
+938 M

>member
-44 KTMQSVGKSLTKG
+44 KTMKSVGKSLTKG

-95 ALEKAAREMG
+95 TLEKAAREMG

-210 EDTSAVLGVLAN
+210 EDTSAILGVLAN

-286 QKHNALASIF
+286 QKHNALANIF

-341 GSFMKLKSAI
+341 GSFMKLKSAM

-360 TTSGPLK
+360 MTSGPLK
-367 KIVDWAKD
+367 AIVDWAKD

-388 QLIVIFGAVAA
+388 QLIVVLGAVTA

-405 WIFGAFVQKI
+405 WIFGAIVQKI
-415 PFILKGFKLLSLA
+415 PFILKGFKLLGLA
-428 FGAITSPIGLVV
+428 FGAITSPVGVV
-440 AGIGALIGVLVYL
+440 IAGITAIVGVLIYL
-453 YKTNERVRAIFDSV
+453 WKTNEQFREAVISTWTIIKAYAIQIWNGIKDGIQQAWEALITYLQPAIQAVADFVKDVWGGLVSWWQEHNEMFRQAATNV
-467 WNAIKNVVTTIVEA
+467 WNAIKTVVIV
-481 IKQVIQNVFIRVA
+481 
-494 KFIMDNQELIKETIE
+494 
-509 TVWTEISEFVTEV
+509 S
-522 LEAIVPIVEW
+522 
-532 AWETIKVLTETV
+532 
-544 WNLIKDVIMIAL
+544 
-556 ELILGIIKAVM
+556 
-567 QAINGDW
+567 
-574 EGAWETIKETAMKV
+574 MK
-588 WDLIKEAAIQFLEG
+588 AIQFVMQYVWPL
-602 LLETFLVFMVPIIEF
+602 IE
-617 LAEVW
+617 
-622 ESIKQNAIEKWEAIV
+622 
-637 TFFTETIPELVQ
+637 
-649 NIITWFQE
+649 
-657 LPQKIAEFFLEIIES
+657 
-672 AGLWIEEMLI
+672 M
-682 KAEEIGTDFV
+682 
-692 QTVIDFFNRLPEEI
+692 
-706 GFIIGYVLASVAQ
+706 
-719 WVVDM
+719 
-724 VLKAIELGT
+724 
-733 DFVNTIVRF
+733 IVRLAWDGIKNVI
-742 FQELP
+742 Q
-747 GKVQTW
+747 GAIDV
-753 ITNTYNKVVQ
+753 I
-763 WSSDMVSKA
+763 
-772 KETGI
+772 TGI
-777 NFLNSVIQFFSQL
+777 IQFFAALLTGSWTELWEAVKQIL
-790 PGKVWN
+790 KGAVQFLWGLIELWIVGKI
-796 WLTRTIQ
+796 LTAIKAFMVAVKTVFSTGWAFIKNIFSTVLSWIGGHVNTVFSAISAKISSVMGAIKGVISSVLNAVKSIFSTVLNFIKSIVSTVFNAIRSTISS
-803 RVIQWGR
+803 V
-810 ELVQR
+810 LN
-815 GRDAA
+815 
-820 RDLVDAVVQ
+820 AVRSN
-829 GVSSLPGK
+829 VSSILSSIKSTFSNIFNSLRGIVTRAFSNVRSAVSSGMRSALNAVK
-837 MMSAG
+837 SFFGSFASAG
-842 RNVVQGFWNGIQ
+842 RNIVQNIANGIRNAIGLVTSAISNVTQ
-854 SLGGWIRSK
+854 AIRNFLPFSPPK
-863 VTGFFRG
+863 DKSSPLTDIHKNGIGTQIAAGIIRG
-870 VIDGAKSALGIH
+870 Q
-882 SPSREFMKLGKFVP
+882 REVDKAMNTLLST
-896 PGFGKGINK
+896 PGE
-905 AAKKATKPVGALMD
+905 M
-919 RVVKTASGVKL
+919 S
-930 PLPDLTSF
+930 
-938 AGDVGM
+938 M

>member
-95 ALEKAAREMG
+95 TLEKAAREMG

-306 LLNSGS
+306 LLNIGS

-341 GSFMKLKSAI
+341 GSFMKLKSAM

-360 TTSGPLK
+360 MTSGPLK
-367 KIVDWAKD
+367 AIVDWAKD

-405 WIFGAFVQKI
+405 WIFGSIIQKI
-415 PFILKGFKLLSLA
+415 PAVIAGFKLLGVA
-428 FGAITSPIGLVV
+428 FGAITSPVGIVI
-440 AGIGALIGVLVYL
+440 AGITAIIGVLIYL
-453 YKTNERVRAIFDSV
+453 WKTNEQFREAVISTWTTIKEYAIQIWNGIKDGIQQSWEALMTYLQPAIQAVVDFVKDVWGGLVSWWQEHNEMFRQAATNV
-467 WNAIKNVVTTIVEA
+467 WNAIKTVVTVAMKLIQGIMQFVWPLIEMIVRLA
-481 IKQVIQNVFIRVA
+481 WDGIKNVIQG
-494 KFIMDNQELIKETIE
+494 
-509 TVWTEISEFVTEV
+509 
-522 LEAIVPIVEW
+522 AI
-532 AWETIKVLTETV
+532 
-544 WNLIKDVIMIAL
+544 DVI
-556 ELILGIIKAVM
+556 
-567 QAINGDW
+567 
-574 EGAWETIKETAMKV
+574 
-588 WDLIKEAAIQFLEG
+588 
-602 LLETFLVFMVPIIEF
+602 
-617 LAEVW
+617 
-622 ESIKQNAIEKWEAIV
+622 
-637 TFFTETIPELVQ
+637 
-649 NIITWFQE
+649 
-657 LPQKIAEFFLEIIES
+657 
-672 AGLWIEEMLI
+672 
-682 KAEEIGTDFV
+682 
-692 QTVIDFFNRLPEEI
+692 
-706 GFIIGYVLASVAQ
+706 
-719 WVVDM
+719 
-724 VLKAIELGT
+724 
-733 DFVNTIVRF
+733 
-742 FQELP
+742 
-747 GKVQTW
+747 
-753 ITNTYNKVVQ
+753 
-763 WSSDMVSKA
+763 
-772 KETGI
+772 TGI
-777 NFLNSVIQFFSQL
+777 IQFFAALLTGSWTELWEAVKQIL
-790 PGKVWN
+790 KGAVQFLWGLIELWIVGKI
-796 WLTRTIQ
+796 LTAIK
-803 RVIQWGR
+803 
-810 ELVQR
+810 
-815 GRDAA
+815 AFM
-820 RDLVDAVVQ
+820 AVVKTVFST
-829 GVSSLPGK
+829 GWAFIKNIFSTVLSWIGGHVNTVFSAISAKISSVMGAIKGVISSILNAIKSIFSTVLNFIKSIVSTVFNAIRSNISSVLSAVRSTVSSILSSIKSTFSNIFNSLRGIVTRAFGNVRSAVSSG
-837 MMSAG
+837 MRSALNAVRSFFGSFASAG
-842 RNVVQGFWNGIQ
+842 RNIVQNIANGIRNAIGLVTSAISNVTQ
-854 SLGGWIRSK
+854 AIRNFLPFSPPK
-863 VTGFFRG
+863 DKSSPLTDIHKNGIGTQIAAGIIRG
-870 VIDGAKSALGIH
+870 QKEVDKAMNTLLST
-882 SPSREFMKLGKFVP
+882 PS
-896 PGFGKGINK
+896 
-905 AAKKATKPVGALMD
+905 D
-919 RVVKTASGVKL
+919 
-930 PLPDLTSF
+930 
-938 AGDVGM
+938 M

>member
-95 ALEKAAREMG
+95 MLEKAAREMG

-341 GSFMKLKSAI
+341 GSFMKLKSAV

-360 TTSGPLK
+360 MTSGPLK
-367 KIVDWAKD
+367 AIVDWAKD

-405 WIFGAFVQKI
+405 WIFGSIVQKI
-415 PFILKGFKLLSLA
+415 PFIIKGFKLLGLA
-428 FGAITSPIGLVV
+428 FGAITSPVGIVI
-440 AGIGALIGVLVYL
+440 AGITAVVGALIYL
-453 YKTNERVRAIFDSV
+453 WKTNEQFREAVISTWTIIKAYTIQIWNGIKDGIQQAWEALITYLQPAIQAVADFVKDVWGGLVSWWQEHNEMFRQAATNV
-467 WNAIKNVVTTIVEA
+467 WNAIKTVVIV
-481 IKQVIQNVFIRVA
+481 
-494 KFIMDNQELIKETIE
+494 
-509 TVWTEISEFVTEV
+509 S
-522 LEAIVPIVEW
+522 
-532 AWETIKVLTETV
+532 
-544 WNLIKDVIMIAL
+544 
-556 ELILGIIKAVM
+556 
-567 QAINGDW
+567 
-574 EGAWETIKETAMKV
+574 MK
-588 WDLIKEAAIQFLEG
+588 AIQFVMQYVWPL
-602 LLETFLVFMVPIIEF
+602 IE
-617 LAEVW
+617 
-622 ESIKQNAIEKWEAIV
+622 
-637 TFFTETIPELVQ
+637 
-649 NIITWFQE
+649 
-657 LPQKIAEFFLEIIES
+657 
-672 AGLWIEEMLI
+672 M
-682 KAEEIGTDFV
+682 
-692 QTVIDFFNRLPEEI
+692 
-706 GFIIGYVLASVAQ
+706 
-719 WVVDM
+719 
-724 VLKAIELGT
+724 
-733 DFVNTIVRF
+733 IVRLAWDGIKNVI
-742 FQELP
+742 Q
-747 GKVQTW
+747 GAIDV
-753 ITNTYNKVVQ
+753 I
-763 WSSDMVSKA
+763 
-772 KETGI
+772 TGI
-777 NFLNSVIQFFSQL
+777 IQFFAALLTGSWTELWEAVKQIL
-790 PGKVWN
+790 KGAVQFLWGLIELWIVGKI
-796 WLTRTIQ
+796 LTAIKAFMVAVKTVFSTGWAFIKNIFSTVLSWIGGHVNAVFSAVSAKISSVMGAIKG
-803 RVIQWGR
+803 VISSILNAIKSIFSTVLNFIKSIVSTVFNAIR
-810 ELVQR
+810 SNISSVLS
-815 GRDAA
+815 
-820 RDLVDAVVQ
+820 AVRST
-829 GVSSLPGK
+829 VSSILSSIKSTFSNIFNSLRGIVTRAFSNVRSAVSGG
-837 MMSAG
+837 MRSALNAVRSFFGSFASAG
-842 RNVVQGFWNGIQ
+842 RNIVQNIANGIRNAIGLVTSAISNVTQ
-854 SLGGWIRSK
+854 AIRNFLPFSPPK
-863 VTGFFRG
+863 DKSSPLTDIHKNGIGTQIAAGIIRG
-870 VIDGAKSALGIH
+870 QKEVDKAMNTLLST
-882 SPSREFMKLGKFVP
+882 
-896 PGFGKGINK
+896 PGDM
-905 AAKKATKPVGALMD
+905 A
-919 RVVKTASGVKL
+919 
-930 PLPDLTSF
+930 
-938 AGDVGM
+938 M

>member
-95 ALEKAAREMG
+95 MLEKAAREMG

-341 GSFMKLKSAI
+341 GSFMKLKSAV

-360 TTSGPLK
+360 MTSGPLK
-367 KIVDWAKD
+367 AIVDWAKD

-405 WIFGAFVQKI
+405 WIFGSIVQKI
-415 PFILKGFKLLSLA
+415 PFIIKGFKLLGLA
-428 FGAITSPIGLVV
+428 FGAITSPVGIVI
-440 AGIGALIGVLVYL
+440 AGITAVVGALIYL
-453 YKTNERVRAIFDSV
+453 WKTNEQFREAVISTWTIIKAYAIQIWNGIKDGIQQAWEALITYLQPAIQAVADFVKDVWGGLVSWWEEHNEMFRQAATNV
-467 WNAIKNVVTTIVEA
+467 WNAIKTVVIV
-481 IKQVIQNVFIRVA
+481 
-494 KFIMDNQELIKETIE
+494 
-509 TVWTEISEFVTEV
+509 S
-522 LEAIVPIVEW
+522 
-532 AWETIKVLTETV
+532 
-544 WNLIKDVIMIAL
+544 
-556 ELILGIIKAVM
+556 
-567 QAINGDW
+567 
-574 EGAWETIKETAMKV
+574 MK
-588 WDLIKEAAIQFLEG
+588 AIQFVMQYVWPL
-602 LLETFLVFMVPIIEF
+602 IE
-617 LAEVW
+617 
-622 ESIKQNAIEKWEAIV
+622 
-637 TFFTETIPELVQ
+637 
-649 NIITWFQE
+649 
-657 LPQKIAEFFLEIIES
+657 
-672 AGLWIEEMLI
+672 M
-682 KAEEIGTDFV
+682 
-692 QTVIDFFNRLPEEI
+692 
-706 GFIIGYVLASVAQ
+706 
-719 WVVDM
+719 
-724 VLKAIELGT
+724 
-733 DFVNTIVRF
+733 IVRLAWDGIKNVI
-742 FQELP
+742 Q
-747 GKVQTW
+747 GAIDV
-753 ITNTYNKVVQ
+753 I
-763 WSSDMVSKA
+763 
-772 KETGI
+772 TGI
-777 NFLNSVIQFFSQL
+777 IQFFAALLTGSWTELWEAVKQIL
-790 PGKVWN
+790 KGAVQFLWGLIELWIVGKI
-796 WLTRTIQ
+796 LTAIK
-803 RVIQWGR
+803 
-810 ELVQR
+810 
-815 GRDAA
+815 AFM
-820 RDLVDAVVQ
+820 AVVKAAFST
-829 GVSSLPGK
+829 GWAFIKNIFSTVLSWIGGHVNTVFSAISAKISSVMGAIKGVISSILNAVKSIFSTVLNFIKSIVSTVFNAIRSTISSVLSSVRSTVSSILSSIKSTFSNIFNSLRGIVTRAFSNVRSAVSGG
-837 MMSAG
+837 MRSALNAVRSFFGSFASAG
-842 RNVVQGFWNGIQ
+842 RNIVQNIANGIRNAIGLVTSAISSVTQ
-854 SLGGWIRSK
+854 AVRNFLPFSPPKDKSSPLTDIHKNGIGTQIAAGIIR
-863 VTGFFRG
+863 GQ
-870 VIDGAKSALGIH
+870 
-882 SPSREFMKLGKFVP
+882 REVDKAMNTLLST
-896 PGFGKGINK
+896 PGDM
-905 AAKKATKPVGALMD
+905 A
-919 RVVKTASGVKL
+919 
-930 PLPDLTSF
+930 
-938 AGDVGM
+938 M

>member
-30 SFQKQTGGTFERVG
+30 SFQKQTGSTFERVG

-95 ALEKAAREMG
+95 TLEKAAREMG

-341 GSFMKLKSAI
+341 GSFMKLKSAM

-360 TTSGPLK
+360 MTSGPLK
-367 KIVDWAKD
+367 AIVDWAKD

-405 WIFGAFVQKI
+405 WIFGSIIQKI
-415 PFILKGFKLLSLA
+415 PAVIAGFKLLGVA
-428 FGAITSPIGLVV
+428 FGAIMSPVGLVV

-453 YKTNERVRAIFDSV
+453 YNTNERVREIFDSV
-467 WNAIKNVVTTIVEA
+467 WNAIKSVVMFVVNA
-481 IKQVIQNVFIRVA
+481 ISDVIQQVFGRIAEFVSE
-494 KFIMDNQELIKETIE
+494 NQELIRTTIE
-509 TVWTEISEFVTEV
+509 TVWTAISERVAQA
-522 LEAIVPIVEW
+522 LEAIVPIVKW

-556 ELILGIIKAVM
+556 EWILGVIKAVM
-567 QAINGDW
+567 QVINGDW

-588 WDLIKEAAIQFLEG
+588 WDLIKEAAMRFLQG

-617 LAEVW
+617 LAEAW
-622 ESIKQNAIEKWEAIV
+622 ETIKQNAIEKWEAVKQAISNV
-637 TFFTETIPELVQ
+637 LDAI
-649 NIITWFQE
+649 
-657 LPQKIAEFFLEIIES
+657 
-672 AGLWIEEMLI
+672 
-682 KAEEIGTDFV
+682 
-692 QTVIDFFNRLPEEI
+692 QT
-706 GFIIGYVLASVAQ
+706 
-719 WVVDM
+719 
-724 VLKAIELGT
+724 
-733 DFVNTIVRF
+733 FVNEKVSAVQEFISNAWTTIQNFTTSIWNAIKSF
-742 FQELP
+742 FSSVWENIKS
-747 GKVQTW
+747 KV
-753 ITNTYNKVVQ
+753 
-763 WSSDMVSKA
+763 SSV
-772 KETGI
+772 T
-777 NFLNSVIQFFSQL
+777 SVIQSTITS
-790 PGKVWN
+790 VWN
-796 WLTRTIQ
+796 AIRSFFTSILNAIRSVVTSVFNAIRSTISSVLSSV
-803 RVIQWGR
+803 RST
-810 ELVQR
+810 
-815 GRDAA
+815 
-820 RDLVDAVVQ
+820 
-829 GVSSLPGK
+829 VSSILSSIKSTFSNIFNSLRGIVTRAFSNVRSAVSSG
-837 MMSAG
+837 MRSALNAVRSFFGSFASAG
-842 RNVVQGFWNGIQ
+842 RNIVQNIANGIRGAIGLVTSAISSVTQ
-854 SLGGWIRSK
+854 AVRNFLPFSPPKDKSSPLTDIHKNGIGTQIAAGIIR
-863 VTGFFRG
+863 GQ
-870 VIDGAKSALGIH
+870 
-882 SPSREFMKLGKFVP
+882 REVDKAMNTLLST
-896 PGFGKGINK
+896 PGDM
-905 AAKKATKPVGALMD
+905 T
-919 RVVKTASGVKL
+919 
-930 PLPDLTSF
+930 
-938 AGDVGM
+938 M

>member
-30 SFQKQTGGTFERVG
+30 SFQKQTGSTFERVG

-95 ALEKAAREMG
+95 TLEKAAREMG

-341 GSFMKLKSAI
+341 GSFMKLKSAM

-360 TTSGPLK
+360 MTSGPLK
-367 KIVDWAKD
+367 AIVDWAKD

-405 WIFGAFVQKI
+405 WIFGSIIQKI
-415 PFILKGFKLLSLA
+415 PAVITGFKLLGVA
-428 FGAITSPIGLVV
+428 FGAITSPVGIVI
-440 AGIGALIGVLVYL
+440 AGITAIVGALIYL
-453 YKTNERVRAIFDSV
+453 WKTNEQFREAVISTWTIIKAYAIQIWNGIKDGIQQAWGALITYLQPAIQAVADFVKDVWGGLVSWWQEHNEMFRQAATNV
-467 WNAIKNVVTTIVEA
+467 WNAIKTVVIV
-481 IKQVIQNVFIRVA
+481 
-494 KFIMDNQELIKETIE
+494 
-509 TVWTEISEFVTEV
+509 S
-522 LEAIVPIVEW
+522 
-532 AWETIKVLTETV
+532 
-544 WNLIKDVIMIAL
+544 
-556 ELILGIIKAVM
+556 
-567 QAINGDW
+567 
-574 EGAWETIKETAMKV
+574 MK
-588 WDLIKEAAIQFLEG
+588 AIQFVMQYVWPL
-602 LLETFLVFMVPIIEF
+602 IE
-617 LAEVW
+617 
-622 ESIKQNAIEKWEAIV
+622 
-637 TFFTETIPELVQ
+637 
-649 NIITWFQE
+649 
-657 LPQKIAEFFLEIIES
+657 
-672 AGLWIEEMLI
+672 M
-682 KAEEIGTDFV
+682 
-692 QTVIDFFNRLPEEI
+692 
-706 GFIIGYVLASVAQ
+706 
-719 WVVDM
+719 
-724 VLKAIELGT
+724 
-733 DFVNTIVRF
+733 IVRLAWDGIKNVI
-742 FQELP
+742 Q
-747 GKVQTW
+747 GAIDV
-753 ITNTYNKVVQ
+753 I
-763 WSSDMVSKA
+763 
-772 KETGI
+772 TGI
-777 NFLNSVIQFFSQL
+777 IQFFAALLTGSWTELWEAVKQIL
-790 PGKVWN
+790 KGAVQFLWGLIELWIVGKI
-796 WLTRTIQ
+796 LTAIK
-803 RVIQWGR
+803 
-810 ELVQR
+810 
-815 GRDAA
+815 AFM
-820 RDLVDAVVQ
+820 AVVKTVFST
-829 GVSSLPGK
+829 GWAFIKNIFSTVLSWIGGHVNTVFSAISAKISSVMGAIKGVISSILNAIKSIFSTVLNFIKSIVSTVFNAIRSNISSVLSAVRSTVSSILSSIKSTFSNIFNSLRGIVTRAFSNVRSAVSGG
-837 MMSAG
+837 MRSALNAVRSFFGSFASAG
-842 RNVVQGFWNGIQ
+842 RNIVQNIANGIRNAIGLVTSAISSVTQ
-854 SLGGWIRSK
+854 AVRNFLPFSPPKDKSSPLTDIHKNGIGTQIAAGIIR
-863 VTGFFRG
+863 GQ
-870 VIDGAKSALGIH
+870 
-882 SPSREFMKLGKFVP
+882 REVDKAMNTLLST
-896 PGFGKGINK
+896 PGDM
-905 AAKKATKPVGALMD
+905 A
-919 RVVKTASGVKL
+919 
-930 PLPDLTSF
+930 
-938 AGDVGM
+938 M

>member
-95 ALEKAAREMG
+95 TLEKAAREMG

-210 EDTSAVLGVLAN
+210 EDTSAILGVLAN

-341 GSFMKLKSAI
+341 GSFMKLKSAV

-360 TTSGPLK
+360 MTSGPLK
-367 KIVDWAKD
+367 AIVDWAKD

-405 WIFGAFVQKI
+405 WIFGSIIQKI
-415 PFILKGFKLLSLA
+415 PAVITGFKLLGVA
-428 FGAITSPIGLVV
+428 FGAIMSPVGIVI
-440 AGIGALIGVLVYL
+440 AGITAIIGVLIYL
-453 YKTNERVRAIFDSV
+453 WKTNEQFREAVISTWTTIKEYAIQIWNGIKDGIQQSWEALMTYLQPAIQAVVDFVKDVWGGLVSWWQEHNEMFRQAATNV
-467 WNAIKNVVTTIVEA
+467 WNAIKTVVIV
-481 IKQVIQNVFIRVA
+481 
-494 KFIMDNQELIKETIE
+494 
-509 TVWTEISEFVTEV
+509 S
-522 LEAIVPIVEW
+522 
-532 AWETIKVLTETV
+532 
-544 WNLIKDVIMIAL
+544 
-556 ELILGIIKAVM
+556 
-567 QAINGDW
+567 
-574 EGAWETIKETAMKV
+574 MK
-588 WDLIKEAAIQFLEG
+588 AIQFVMQFVWPLIEMIVRLAWDGIKNVIQGAIDVITGIIQFFAALLTGSWTELWEAVKQILKGAVQFLWG
-602 LLETFLVFMVPIIEF
+602 LIELWIVGKILTAIKAFMAVVKTVFSTGWAFIKNIFSTVLSWIGGHVNTVFSAISAKISSVMGAIKGVISSILNAVKSIF
-617 LAEVW
+617 STVLNFIKSIVSTVFNAIRSNISSVLSAVRSTVSSILS
-622 ESIKQNAIEKWEAIV
+622 SIKSTFSNIFNSLRGIVARAFSNVRSAVSSGMRSALNAV
-637 TFFTETIPELVQ
+637 RSFFGSFANAGRNIVQ
-649 NIITWFQE
+649 NIANGIRNAIGLVTSAISNVTQAIRNF
-657 LPQKIAEFFLEIIES
+657 LPFSPPKDKSSPLTDIHKN
-672 AGLWIEEMLI
+672 G
-682 KAEEIGTDFV
+682 IGT
-692 QTVIDFFNRLPEEI
+692 QIAA
-706 GFIIGYVLASVAQ
+706 GIIRGQ
-719 WVVDM
+719 REVD
-724 VLKAIELGT
+724 KAM
-733 DFVNTIVRF
+733 NT
-742 FQELP
+742 LLSTP
-747 GKVQTW
+747 G
-753 ITNTYNKVVQ
+753 
-763 WSSDMVSKA
+763 DMA
-772 KETGI
+772 
-777 NFLNSVIQFFSQL
+777 
-790 PGKVWN
+790 
-796 WLTRTIQ
+796 
-803 RVIQWGR
+803 
-810 ELVQR
+810 
-815 GRDAA
+815 
-820 RDLVDAVVQ
+820 
-829 GVSSLPGK
+829 
-837 MMSAG
+837 
-842 RNVVQGFWNGIQ
+842 
-854 SLGGWIRSK
+854 
-863 VTGFFRG
+863 
-870 VIDGAKSALGIH
+870 
-882 SPSREFMKLGKFVP
+882 
-896 PGFGKGINK
+896 
-905 AAKKATKPVGALMD
+905 
-919 RVVKTASGVKL
+919 
-930 PLPDLTSF
+930 
-938 AGDVGM
+938 M

-956 SLDESVNRP
+956 SLDESVNHP

>member
-30 SFQKQTGGTFERVG
+30 SFQKQTGSTFERVG

-95 ALEKAAREMG
+95 TLEKAAREMG

-341 GSFMKLKSAI
+341 GSFMKLKSAM

-360 TTSGPLK
+360 MTSGPLK
-367 KIVDWAKD
+367 AIVDWAKD
-375 LALKFQELSPHAQ
+375 LALKFQELSPRAQ

-522 LEAIVPIVEW
+522 LEAIVPIVKW

-574 EGAWETIKETAMKV
+574 EGAWETIKETAMRV
-588 WDLIKEAAIQFLEG
+588 WDLIKEAAMQFLEG

-617 LAEVW
+617 LAEAW
-622 ESIKQNAIEKWEAIV
+622 ETIKQNAIEKWEAIKQAIADVLEGIKTQV
-637 TFFTETIPELVQ
+637 TNEINMVKEFISNAWTTIQSFTTSIWEAIKSFFSSIWESIKSKVSSVTSAIQSTITSVWNAIRSFFTSILNAIRSIVTSVFNAIRSTI
-649 NIITWFQE
+649 
-657 LPQKIAEFFLEIIES
+657 S
-672 AGLWIEEMLI
+672 S
-682 KAEEIGTDFV
+682 
-692 QTVIDFFNRLPEEI
+692 
-706 GFIIGYVLASVAQ
+706 VLNA
-719 WVVDM
+719 
-724 VLKAIELGT
+724 
-733 DFVNTIVRF
+733 VRS
-742 FQELP
+742 
-747 GKVQTW
+747 
-753 ITNTYNKVVQ
+753 N
-763 WSSDMVSKA
+763 
-772 KETGI
+772 
-777 NFLNSVIQFFSQL
+777 
-790 PGKVWN
+790 
-796 WLTRTIQ
+796 
-803 RVIQWGR
+803 
-810 ELVQR
+810 
-815 GRDAA
+815 
-820 RDLVDAVVQ
+820 
-829 GVSSLPGK
+829 VSSILSSIKSTFSNIFNSLRGIVTRAFSNVRSAVSSG
-837 MMSAG
+837 MRSALNAVRSFFGSFASAG
-842 RNVVQGFWNGIQ
+842 RNIVQNIANGIRNAIGLVTSAISSVTQ
-854 SLGGWIRSK
+854 AVRNFLPFSPPKDKSSPLTDIHKNGIGTQIAAGIIR
-863 VTGFFRG
+863 GQ
-870 VIDGAKSALGIH
+870 
-882 SPSREFMKLGKFVP
+882 REVDKAMNTLLST
-896 PGFGKGINK
+896 PGDM
-905 AAKKATKPVGALMD
+905 A
-919 RVVKTASGVKL
+919 
-930 PLPDLTSF
+930 
-938 AGDVGM
+938 M

>member
-95 ALEKAAREMG
+95 TLEKAAREMG

-341 GSFMKLKSAI
+341 GSFMKLKSAM

-360 TTSGPLK
+360 MTSGPLK
-367 KIVDWAKD
+367 AIVDWAKD

-405 WIFGAFVQKI
+405 WIFGSIIQKI
-415 PFILKGFKLLSLA
+415 PAVIAGFKLLGVA
-428 FGAITSPIGLVV
+428 FGAITSPVGIVI
-440 AGIGALIGVLVYL
+440 AGITAIIGVLIYL
-453 YKTNERVRAIFDSV
+453 WKTNEQFREAVISTWTTIKEYAIQIWNGIKDGIQQSWEALMTYLQPAIQAVVDFVKDVWGGLVSWWQEHNEMFRQAATNV
-467 WNAIKNVVTTIVEA
+467 WNAIKTVVTVAMKLIQGIMQFVWPLIEMIVRLA
-481 IKQVIQNVFIRVA
+481 WDGIKNVIQG
-494 KFIMDNQELIKETIE
+494 
-509 TVWTEISEFVTEV
+509 
-522 LEAIVPIVEW
+522 AI
-532 AWETIKVLTETV
+532 
-544 WNLIKDVIMIAL
+544 DVI
-556 ELILGIIKAVM
+556 
-567 QAINGDW
+567 
-574 EGAWETIKETAMKV
+574 
-588 WDLIKEAAIQFLEG
+588 
-602 LLETFLVFMVPIIEF
+602 
-617 LAEVW
+617 
-622 ESIKQNAIEKWEAIV
+622 
-637 TFFTETIPELVQ
+637 
-649 NIITWFQE
+649 
-657 LPQKIAEFFLEIIES
+657 
-672 AGLWIEEMLI
+672 
-682 KAEEIGTDFV
+682 
-692 QTVIDFFNRLPEEI
+692 
-706 GFIIGYVLASVAQ
+706 
-719 WVVDM
+719 
-724 VLKAIELGT
+724 
-733 DFVNTIVRF
+733 
-742 FQELP
+742 
-747 GKVQTW
+747 
-753 ITNTYNKVVQ
+753 
-763 WSSDMVSKA
+763 
-772 KETGI
+772 TGI
-777 NFLNSVIQFFSQL
+777 IQFFAALLTGSWTELWEAVKQIL
-790 PGKVWN
+790 KGAVQFLWGLIELWIVGKI
-796 WLTRTIQ
+796 LTAIK
-803 RVIQWGR
+803 
-810 ELVQR
+810 
-815 GRDAA
+815 AFM
-820 RDLVDAVVQ
+820 AVVKTVFST
-829 GVSSLPGK
+829 GWAFIKNIFSTVLSWIGGHVNTVFSAISAKISSVMGAIKGVISSILNAIKSIFSTVLNFIKSIVSTVFNAIRSNISSVLSAVRSTVSSILSSIKSTFSNIFNSLRGIVTRAFGNVRSAVSSG
-837 MMSAG
+837 MRSALNAVRSFFGSFASAG
-842 RNVVQGFWNGIQ
+842 RNIVQNIANGIRNAIGLVTSAISNVTQ
-854 SLGGWIRSK
+854 AIRNFLPFSPPK
-863 VTGFFRG
+863 DKSSPLTDIHKNGIGTQIAAGIIRG
-870 VIDGAKSALGIH
+870 QKEVDKAMNTLLST
-882 SPSREFMKLGKFVP
+882 PS
-896 PGFGKGINK
+896 
-905 AAKKATKPVGALMD
+905 D
-919 RVVKTASGVKL
+919 
-930 PLPDLTSF
+930 
-938 AGDVGM
+938 M

>member
-30 SFQKQTGGTFERVG
+30 SFQKQTGSTFERVG

-95 ALEKAAREMG
+95 TLEKAAREMG

-341 GSFMKLKSAI
+341 GSFMKLKSAM

-360 TTSGPLK
+360 MTSGPLK
-367 KIVDWAKD
+367 AIVDWAKD
-375 LALKFQELSPHAQ
+375 LALKFQELSPRAQ

-467 WNAIKNVVTTIVEA
+467 WNAIKNVVSTIVEA

-522 LEAIVPIVEW
+522 LEAIVPIVKW

-574 EGAWETIKETAMKV
+574 EGAWETIKETAMRV
-588 WDLIKEAAIQFLEG
+588 WGLIKEAAMQFLEG

-617 LAEVW
+617 LAEAW
-622 ESIKQNAIEKWEAIV
+622 ETIKQNAIEKWEAIKQAIADVLEGIKTQV
-637 TFFTETIPELVQ
+637 TNEINMVKEFISNAWTTIQSFTTSIWEAIKSFFSSIWESIKSKVSSVTSAIQSTITSIWNAIRSFFTSILNAIRSIVTSVFNAIRSTISSVLSSVRSTVSSILSSIKSTFSNIFNSLRGIVTRAFSNVRSAVSSGMRSALNAVRSFFGSFANAGRNIVQ
-649 NIITWFQE
+649 NIANGIRNAIGLVTSAISSVTQAVRNF
-657 LPQKIAEFFLEIIES
+657 LPFSPPKDKSSPLTDIHKN
-672 AGLWIEEMLI
+672 G
-682 KAEEIGTDFV
+682 IGT
-692 QTVIDFFNRLPEEI
+692 QIAA
-706 GFIIGYVLASVAQ
+706 GIIRGQ
-719 WVVDM
+719 KEVD
-724 VLKAIELGT
+724 KAM
-733 DFVNTIVRF
+733 NT
-742 FQELP
+742 LLSTP
-747 GKVQTW
+747 G
-753 ITNTYNKVVQ
+753 
-763 WSSDMVSKA
+763 DMA
-772 KETGI
+772 
-777 NFLNSVIQFFSQL
+777 
-790 PGKVWN
+790 
-796 WLTRTIQ
+796 
-803 RVIQWGR
+803 
-810 ELVQR
+810 
-815 GRDAA
+815 
-820 RDLVDAVVQ
+820 
-829 GVSSLPGK
+829 
-837 MMSAG
+837 
-842 RNVVQGFWNGIQ
+842 
-854 SLGGWIRSK
+854 
-863 VTGFFRG
+863 
-870 VIDGAKSALGIH
+870 
-882 SPSREFMKLGKFVP
+882 
-896 PGFGKGINK
+896 
-905 AAKKATKPVGALMD
+905 
-919 RVVKTASGVKL
+919 
-930 PLPDLTSF
+930 
-938 AGDVGM
+938 M

>member
-95 ALEKAAREMG
+95 TLEKAAREMG

-210 EDTSAVLGVLAN
+210 EDTSAILGVLAN

-341 GSFMKLKSAI
+341 GSFMKLKSAV

-360 TTSGPLK
+360 MTSGPLK
-367 KIVDWAKD
+367 AIVDWAKD

-405 WIFGAFVQKI
+405 WIFGSIIQKI
-415 PFILKGFKLLSLA
+415 PFIIKGFKLLGLA
-428 FGAITSPIGLVV
+428 FGAITSPVGIVI
-440 AGIGALIGVLVYL
+440 AGITAIVGALIYL
-453 YKTNERVRAIFDSV
+453 WKTNEQFREAVISTWTIIKAYAIQIWNGIKDGIQQAWEALITYLQPAIQAVADFVKDVWGGLISWWQEHNEMFRQAATNV
-467 WNAIKNVVTTIVEA
+467 WNAIKTVVIV
-481 IKQVIQNVFIRVA
+481 
-494 KFIMDNQELIKETIE
+494 
-509 TVWTEISEFVTEV
+509 S
-522 LEAIVPIVEW
+522 
-532 AWETIKVLTETV
+532 
-544 WNLIKDVIMIAL
+544 
-556 ELILGIIKAVM
+556 
-567 QAINGDW
+567 
-574 EGAWETIKETAMKV
+574 MK
-588 WDLIKEAAIQFLEG
+588 
-602 LLETFLVFMVPIIEF
+602 
-617 LAEVW
+617 
-622 ESIKQNAIEKWEAIV
+622 
-637 TFFTETIPELVQ
+637 
-649 NIITWFQE
+649 
-657 LPQKIAEFFLEIIES
+657 
-672 AGLWIEEMLI
+672 
-682 KAEEIGTDFV
+682 
-692 QTVIDFFNRLPEEI
+692 
-706 GFIIGYVLASVAQ
+706 
-719 WVVDM
+719 
-724 VLKAIELGT
+724 
-733 DFVNTIVRF
+733 
-742 FQELP
+742 
-747 GKVQTW
+747 
-753 ITNTYNKVVQ
+753 
-763 WSSDMVSKA
+763 
-772 KETGI
+772 
-777 NFLNSVIQFFSQL
+777 VIQFVMQY
-790 PGKVWN
+790 VWPLIEMIVRLAWDGIKN
-796 WLTRTIQ
+796 
-803 RVIQWGR
+803 VIQGAIDVITGIIQFFAALLTGSWTELWEAVKQILKGAVQFLWGLI
-810 ELVQR
+810 ELWIV
-815 GRDAA
+815 GKILTAIKA
-820 RDLVDAVVQ
+820 FMAVVKTVFST
-829 GVSSLPGK
+829 GWAFIKNIFSTVLSWIGGHVNTVFSAISAKISSVMGAIKGVISSILNAVKSIFSTVLNFIKSIVSTVFNAIRSTISSVLSSVRSTVSSILSSIKSTFSNIFNSLRGIVTRAFSNVRSAVSSG
-837 MMSAG
+837 MRSALNAVRSFFGSFASAG
-842 RNVVQGFWNGIQ
+842 RNIVQNIANGIRNAIGLVTSAISNVTQ
-854 SLGGWIRSK
+854 AIRNFLPFSPPK
-863 VTGFFRG
+863 DKSSPLTDIHKNGIGTQIAAGIIRG
-870 VIDGAKSALGIH
+870 Q
-882 SPSREFMKLGKFVP
+882 REVDKAMNTLLST
-896 PGFGKGINK
+896 PGDM
-905 AAKKATKPVGALMD
+905 A
-919 RVVKTASGVKL
+919 
-930 PLPDLTSF
+930 
-938 AGDVGM
+938 M

>member
-30 SFQKQTGGTFERVG
+30 SFQKQTGSTFERVG

-95 ALEKAAREMG
+95 TLEKAAREMG

-230 GTALNAMF
+230 GTALNAIF

-341 GSFMKLKSAI
+341 GSFMKLKSAM

-360 TTSGPLK
+360 MTSGPLK
-367 KIVDWAKD
+367 AIVDWAKD

-405 WIFGAFVQKI
+405 WIFGAIVQKI
-415 PFILKGFKLLSLA
+415 PAIIAGFKLLGVA
-428 FGAITSPIGLVV
+428 IGAIMSPVGLVV

-453 YKTNERVRAIFDSV
+453 YNTNERVREIFDRV
-467 WNAIKNVVTTIVEA
+467 WNAIKSVVMFVVNA
-481 IKQVIQNVFIRVA
+481 ISDVIQQVFGRIAEFVSE
-494 KFIMDNQELIKETIE
+494 NQELIRTTIE
-509 TVWTEISEFVTEV
+509 TVWTAISERVAQA
-522 LEAIVPIVEW
+522 LEAIVPIVKW

-556 ELILGIIKAVM
+556 EWILGVIKAVM
-567 QAINGDW
+567 QVINGDW

-588 WDLIKEAAIQFLEG
+588 WDLIKEAAMRFLQG

-617 LAEVW
+617 LAEAW
-622 ESIKQNAIEKWEAIV
+622 ETIKQNAIEKWEAVKQAISNVLDAIQTFVNEKVSAVQGFISNAWTTIQNFTTSIWNAIKSFFSSVWENIKSKVSSV
-637 TFFTETIPELVQ
+637 TSAIQFTITSVWNAIRSFFTSILNAIRSVVTSVFNAIRSTISSVLNSVRSTVSSILSSIKSTFSNIFNSLRGIVIRAFSNVRSAVSSGMRSALNAVRSFFGSFANAGRNIVQ
-649 NIITWFQE
+649 NIANGIRNAIGLVTSAISSVTQAVRNF
-657 LPQKIAEFFLEIIES
+657 LPFSPPKDKSSPLTDIHKN
-672 AGLWIEEMLI
+672 G
-682 KAEEIGTDFV
+682 IGT
-692 QTVIDFFNRLPEEI
+692 QIAA
-706 GFIIGYVLASVAQ
+706 GIIRGQ
-719 WVVDM
+719 REVD
-724 VLKAIELGT
+724 KAM
-733 DFVNTIVRF
+733 NT
-742 FQELP
+742 LLSTP
-747 GKVQTW
+747 G
-753 ITNTYNKVVQ
+753 
-763 WSSDMVSKA
+763 DMA
-772 KETGI
+772 
-777 NFLNSVIQFFSQL
+777 
-790 PGKVWN
+790 
-796 WLTRTIQ
+796 
-803 RVIQWGR
+803 
-810 ELVQR
+810 
-815 GRDAA
+815 
-820 RDLVDAVVQ
+820 
-829 GVSSLPGK
+829 
-837 MMSAG
+837 
-842 RNVVQGFWNGIQ
+842 
-854 SLGGWIRSK
+854 
-863 VTGFFRG
+863 
-870 VIDGAKSALGIH
+870 
-882 SPSREFMKLGKFVP
+882 
-896 PGFGKGINK
+896 
-905 AAKKATKPVGALMD
+905 
-919 RVVKTASGVKL
+919 
-930 PLPDLTSF
+930 
-938 AGDVGM
+938 M

>member
-95 ALEKAAREMG
+95 TLEKAAREMG

-238 RDLQAAAVD
+238 RDLQAAAVN

-341 GSFMKLKSAI
+341 GSFMKLKSAM

-360 TTSGPLK
+360 MTSGPLK
-367 KIVDWAKD
+367 AIVDWAKD

-405 WIFGAFVQKI
+405 WIFGSIVQKI
-415 PFILKGFKLLSLA
+415 PAIITGFKLLGLA
-428 FGAITSPIGLVV
+428 FGAITSPVGVV
-440 AGIGALIGVLVYL
+440 IAGITAIVGVLIYL
-453 YKTNERVRAIFDSV
+453 WKTNEQFREAVISTWTIIKAYAIQIWNGIKDGIQQAWEALITYLQPAIQAVADFVKDVWGGLVSWWQEHNEMFRQAATNV
-467 WNAIKNVVTTIVEA
+467 WNAIKTVVIV
-481 IKQVIQNVFIRVA
+481 
-494 KFIMDNQELIKETIE
+494 
-509 TVWTEISEFVTEV
+509 S
-522 LEAIVPIVEW
+522 
-532 AWETIKVLTETV
+532 
-544 WNLIKDVIMIAL
+544 
-556 ELILGIIKAVM
+556 
-567 QAINGDW
+567 
-574 EGAWETIKETAMKV
+574 MK
-588 WDLIKEAAIQFLEG
+588 AIQFVMQYVWPL
-602 LLETFLVFMVPIIEF
+602 IE
-617 LAEVW
+617 
-622 ESIKQNAIEKWEAIV
+622 
-637 TFFTETIPELVQ
+637 
-649 NIITWFQE
+649 
-657 LPQKIAEFFLEIIES
+657 
-672 AGLWIEEMLI
+672 M
-682 KAEEIGTDFV
+682 
-692 QTVIDFFNRLPEEI
+692 
-706 GFIIGYVLASVAQ
+706 
-719 WVVDM
+719 
-724 VLKAIELGT
+724 
-733 DFVNTIVRF
+733 IVRLAWDGIKNVI
-742 FQELP
+742 Q
-747 GKVQTW
+747 GAIDV
-753 ITNTYNKVVQ
+753 I
-763 WSSDMVSKA
+763 
-772 KETGI
+772 TGI
-777 NFLNSVIQFFSQL
+777 IQFFAALLTGSWTELWEAVKQIL
-790 PGKVWN
+790 KGAVQFLWGLIELWIVGKI
-796 WLTRTIQ
+796 LTAIKAFMVAVKTVFSTGWAFIKNIFSTVLSWIGGHVNTVFSAISAKISSVMGAIKG
-803 RVIQWGR
+803 VISSI
-810 ELVQR
+810 LN
-815 GRDAA
+815 
-820 RDLVDAVVQ
+820 AVKSIFSTVLNFIKSIVSTVFNAIRSNISSVLSAVRSN
-829 GVSSLPGK
+829 VSSILSSIKSTFSNIFNSLRGIVTRAFSNVRSAVSSG
-837 MMSAG
+837 MRSALNAVRSFFGSFASAG
-842 RNVVQGFWNGIQ
+842 RNIVQNIANGIRNAIGLVTSAISNVTQ
-854 SLGGWIRSK
+854 AIRNFLPFSPPK
-863 VTGFFRG
+863 DKSSPLTDIHKNGIGTQIAAGIIRG
-870 VIDGAKSALGIH
+870 Q
-882 SPSREFMKLGKFVP
+882 REVDKAMNTLLST
-896 PGFGKGINK
+896 PGDM
-905 AAKKATKPVGALMD
+905 A
-919 RVVKTASGVKL
+919 
-930 PLPDLTSF
+930 
-938 AGDVGM
+938 M

>member
-95 ALEKAAREMG
+95 TLEKAAREMG

-210 EDTSAVLGVLAN
+210 EDTSAILGVLAN

-341 GSFMKLKSAI
+341 GSFMKLKSAM

-360 TTSGPLK
+360 MTSGPLK
-367 KIVDWAKD
+367 AIVDWAKD

-405 WIFGAFVQKI
+405 WIFGSIIQKI
-415 PFILKGFKLLSLA
+415 PAVITGFKLLGVA
-428 FGAITSPIGLVV
+428 FGAITSPVGIVI
-440 AGIGALIGVLVYL
+440 AGITAIVGALIYL
-453 YKTNERVRAIFDSV
+453 WKTNEQFREAVISTWTIIKAYAIQIWNGIKDGIQQAWEALITYLQPAIQAVADFVKDVWGGLVSWWQEHNEMFRQAATNV
-467 WNAIKNVVTTIVEA
+467 WNAIKTVVIV
-481 IKQVIQNVFIRVA
+481 
-494 KFIMDNQELIKETIE
+494 
-509 TVWTEISEFVTEV
+509 S
-522 LEAIVPIVEW
+522 
-532 AWETIKVLTETV
+532 
-544 WNLIKDVIMIAL
+544 
-556 ELILGIIKAVM
+556 
-567 QAINGDW
+567 
-574 EGAWETIKETAMKV
+574 MK
-588 WDLIKEAAIQFLEG
+588 AIQFVMQYVWPL
-602 LLETFLVFMVPIIEF
+602 IE
-617 LAEVW
+617 
-622 ESIKQNAIEKWEAIV
+622 
-637 TFFTETIPELVQ
+637 
-649 NIITWFQE
+649 
-657 LPQKIAEFFLEIIES
+657 
-672 AGLWIEEMLI
+672 M
-682 KAEEIGTDFV
+682 
-692 QTVIDFFNRLPEEI
+692 
-706 GFIIGYVLASVAQ
+706 
-719 WVVDM
+719 
-724 VLKAIELGT
+724 
-733 DFVNTIVRF
+733 IVRLAWDGIKNVI
-742 FQELP
+742 Q
-747 GKVQTW
+747 GAIDV
-753 ITNTYNKVVQ
+753 I
-763 WSSDMVSKA
+763 
-772 KETGI
+772 TGI
-777 NFLNSVIQFFSQL
+777 IQFFAALLTGSWTELWEAVKQIL
-790 PGKVWN
+790 KGAVQFLWGLIELWIVGKI
-796 WLTRTIQ
+796 LTAIKAFMVAVKTVFSTGWAFIKNIFSTVLSWIGGHVNTVFSAISAKISSVMGAIKG
-803 RVIQWGR
+803 VISSILNAIKSIFSTVLNFIKSIVSTVFNAIR
-810 ELVQR
+810 SNISSVLSSVR
-815 GRDAA
+815 SI
-820 RDLVDAVVQ
+820 
-829 GVSSLPGK
+829 VSSILNSIKSTFSNIFNSLRGIVTRAFSNVRSAVSSG
-837 MMSAG
+837 MRSALNAVRSFFGSFASAG
-842 RNVVQGFWNGIQ
+842 RNIVQNIANGIRNAIGLVTSAISNVTQ
-854 SLGGWIRSK
+854 AIRNFLPFSPPK
-863 VTGFFRG
+863 DKSSPLTDIHKNGIGTQIAAGIIRG
-870 VIDGAKSALGIH
+870 QREVDKAMNTLLST
-882 SPSREFMKLGKFVP
+882 PSDM
-896 PGFGKGINK
+896 
-905 AAKKATKPVGALMD
+905 A
-919 RVVKTASGVKL
+919 
-930 PLPDLTSF
+930 
-938 AGDVGM
+938 M

-990 QSQDRLERNY
+990 QTQDRLERNY

>member
-30 SFQKQTGGTFERVG
+30 SFQKQTGSTFERVG

-95 ALEKAAREMG
+95 TLEKAAREMG

-238 RDLQAAAVD
+238 RDLQAAAVN

-341 GSFMKLKSAI
+341 GSFMKLKSAM

-360 TTSGPLK
+360 MTSGPLK
-367 KIVDWAKD
+367 AIVDWAKD

-405 WIFGAFVQKI
+405 WIFGAIVQKI

-428 FGAITSPIGLVV
+428 FGAITSPIGLAV
-440 AGIGALIGVLVYL
+440 AGIGILIGVLVYL

-522 LEAIVPIVEW
+522 LEAIVPIVKW

-574 EGAWETIKETAMKV
+574 EGAWETIKETAVKV

-617 LAEVW
+617 LAEAW
-622 ESIKQNAIEKWEAIV
+622 ETIKQNAIEKWEAIKQAIVDVLEGIKTQV
-637 TFFTETIPELVQ
+637 TNEINLVKEFISNAWTTIQNFTTSIWNAIKSFFSSVWENIKSKVSSVTSAIQSTITSVWNAIRSFFTSILNAIRSVVTSVFNAIRSTI
-649 NIITWFQE
+649 
-657 LPQKIAEFFLEIIES
+657 S
-672 AGLWIEEMLI
+672 S
-682 KAEEIGTDFV
+682 
-692 QTVIDFFNRLPEEI
+692 
-706 GFIIGYVLASVAQ
+706 VLSSVRS
-719 WVVDM
+719 
-724 VLKAIELGT
+724 T
-733 DFVNTIVRF
+733 
-742 FQELP
+742 
-747 GKVQTW
+747 
-753 ITNTYNKVVQ
+753 
-763 WSSDMVSKA
+763 
-772 KETGI
+772 
-777 NFLNSVIQFFSQL
+777 
-790 PGKVWN
+790 
-796 WLTRTIQ
+796 
-803 RVIQWGR
+803 
-810 ELVQR
+810 
-815 GRDAA
+815 
-820 RDLVDAVVQ
+820 
-829 GVSSLPGK
+829 VSSILSSIKSTFSNIFNSLRGIVTQAFSNVRSAVSSG
-837 MMSAG
+837 MRSALNAVRSFFGSFASAG
-842 RNVVQGFWNGIQ
+842 RNIVQNIANGIRGAI
-854 SLGGWIRSK
+854 SLVTNAISSVTQAVRNFLPFSPPKDKSSPLTDIHKNGIGTQIAAGIIRGQKEVDKAMNTLLS
-863 VTGFFRG
+863 T
-870 VIDGAKSALGIH
+870 
-882 SPSREFMKLGKFVP
+882 PSDM
-896 PGFGKGINK
+896 
-905 AAKKATKPVGALMD
+905 A
-919 RVVKTASGVKL
+919 
-930 PLPDLTSF
+930 
-938 AGDVGM
+938 M

>member
-95 ALEKAAREMG
+95 TLEKAAREMG

-341 GSFMKLKSAI
+341 GSFMKLKSAV

-360 TTSGPLK
+360 MTSGPLK
-367 KIVDWAKD
+367 AIVDWAKD

-405 WIFGAFVQKI
+405 WIFGAIVQKI
-415 PFILKGFKLLSLA
+415 PFILKGFKLLGLA
-428 FGAITSPIGLVV
+428 FGAITSPVGIVI
-440 AGIGALIGVLVYL
+440 AGITAIVGALIYL
-453 YKTNERVRAIFDSV
+453 WKTNEQFREAVISTWTIIKAYAIQIWNGIKDGIQQAWEALITYLQPAIQAVADFVKDVWGGLVSWWQEHNEMFRQAATNV
-467 WNAIKNVVTTIVEA
+467 WNAIKTVVIV
-481 IKQVIQNVFIRVA
+481 
-494 KFIMDNQELIKETIE
+494 
-509 TVWTEISEFVTEV
+509 S
-522 LEAIVPIVEW
+522 
-532 AWETIKVLTETV
+532 
-544 WNLIKDVIMIAL
+544 
-556 ELILGIIKAVM
+556 
-567 QAINGDW
+567 
-574 EGAWETIKETAMKV
+574 MK
-588 WDLIKEAAIQFLEG
+588 AIQFVMQYVWPLIEMIVRLAWDGIKNVIQGGIDVITGIIQFFAALLTGSWTELWEAVKQILKGAVQFLWG
-602 LLETFLVFMVPIIEF
+602 LIELWIVGKILTAIKAFMAVVKTVFSTGWAFIKNIFSTVLSWIGGHVNTVFSAISAKISSVMGAIKGVISSILNAVKSIF
-617 LAEVW
+617 STVLNFIKSIVSTVFNAIRSNISSVLNAVRSTVSSILS
-622 ESIKQNAIEKWEAIV
+622 SIKSTFSNIFNSLRGIV
-637 TFFTETIPELVQ
+637 TRAFSNVRSAVSSGMRSALNAVRSFFGSFANAGRNIVQ
-649 NIITWFQE
+649 NIANGIRNAIGLVTSAISNVTQAIRNF
-657 LPQKIAEFFLEIIES
+657 LPFSPPKDKSSPLTDIHKN
-672 AGLWIEEMLI
+672 G
-682 KAEEIGTDFV
+682 IGT
-692 QTVIDFFNRLPEEI
+692 QIAA
-706 GFIIGYVLASVAQ
+706 GIIRGQ
-719 WVVDM
+719 REVD
-724 VLKAIELGT
+724 KAM
-733 DFVNTIVRF
+733 NT
-742 FQELP
+742 LLSTP
-747 GKVQTW
+747 G
-753 ITNTYNKVVQ
+753 
-763 WSSDMVSKA
+763 DMA
-772 KETGI
+772 
-777 NFLNSVIQFFSQL
+777 
-790 PGKVWN
+790 
-796 WLTRTIQ
+796 
-803 RVIQWGR
+803 
-810 ELVQR
+810 
-815 GRDAA
+815 
-820 RDLVDAVVQ
+820 
-829 GVSSLPGK
+829 
-837 MMSAG
+837 
-842 RNVVQGFWNGIQ
+842 
-854 SLGGWIRSK
+854 
-863 VTGFFRG
+863 
-870 VIDGAKSALGIH
+870 
-882 SPSREFMKLGKFVP
+882 
-896 PGFGKGINK
+896 
-905 AAKKATKPVGALMD
+905 
-919 RVVKTASGVKL
+919 
-930 PLPDLTSF
+930 
-938 AGDVGM
+938 M

>member
-95 ALEKAAREMG
+95 TLEKAAREMG

-210 EDTSAVLGVLAN
+210 EDTSAILGVLAN

-341 GSFMKLKSAI
+341 GSFMKLKSAM

-360 TTSGPLK
+360 MTSGPLK
-367 KIVDWAKD
+367 AIVDWAKD

-405 WIFGAFVQKI
+405 WIFGSIIQKI
-415 PFILKGFKLLSLA
+415 PAVIAGFKLLGVA
-428 FGAITSPIGLVV
+428 FGAITSPVGIVI
-440 AGIGALIGVLVYL
+440 AGITAIVGALIYL
-453 YKTNERVRAIFDSV
+453 WKTNEQFREAVISTWTIIKAYAIQIWNGIKDGIQQAWEALITYLQPAIQAVADFVKDVWGGLVSWWQEHNEMFRQAATNV
-467 WNAIKNVVTTIVEA
+467 WNAIKTVVIV
-481 IKQVIQNVFIRVA
+481 
-494 KFIMDNQELIKETIE
+494 
-509 TVWTEISEFVTEV
+509 S
-522 LEAIVPIVEW
+522 
-532 AWETIKVLTETV
+532 
-544 WNLIKDVIMIAL
+544 
-556 ELILGIIKAVM
+556 
-567 QAINGDW
+567 
-574 EGAWETIKETAMKV
+574 MK
-588 WDLIKEAAIQFLEG
+588 AIQFVMQYVWPL
-602 LLETFLVFMVPIIEF
+602 IE
-617 LAEVW
+617 
-622 ESIKQNAIEKWEAIV
+622 
-637 TFFTETIPELVQ
+637 
-649 NIITWFQE
+649 
-657 LPQKIAEFFLEIIES
+657 
-672 AGLWIEEMLI
+672 M
-682 KAEEIGTDFV
+682 
-692 QTVIDFFNRLPEEI
+692 
-706 GFIIGYVLASVAQ
+706 
-719 WVVDM
+719 
-724 VLKAIELGT
+724 
-733 DFVNTIVRF
+733 IVRLAWDGIKNVI
-742 FQELP
+742 Q
-747 GKVQTW
+747 GAIDV
-753 ITNTYNKVVQ
+753 I
-763 WSSDMVSKA
+763 
-772 KETGI
+772 TGI
-777 NFLNSVIQFFSQL
+777 IQFFAALLTGSWTELWEAVKQIL
-790 PGKVWN
+790 KGAVQFLWGLIELWIVGKI
-796 WLTRTIQ
+796 LTAIK
-803 RVIQWGR
+803 
-810 ELVQR
+810 
-815 GRDAA
+815 AFM
-820 RDLVDAVVQ
+820 AVVKTVFST
-829 GVSSLPGK
+829 GWAFIKNIFSTVLSWIGGHVNTVFSAISAKISSVMGAIKGVISSILNAVKSIFSTVLNFIKSIVSTVFNAIRSNISSVLNAVRSTVSSILSSIKSTFSNIFNSLRGIVTRAFSNVRSAVSSG
-837 MMSAG
+837 MRSALNAVRSFFGSFASAG
-842 RNVVQGFWNGIQ
+842 RNIVQNIANGIRNAIGLVTSAISNVTQ
-854 SLGGWIRSK
+854 AIRNFLPFSPPK
-863 VTGFFRG
+863 DKSSPLTDIHKNGIGTQIAAGIIRG
-870 VIDGAKSALGIH
+870 Q
-882 SPSREFMKLGKFVP
+882 REVDKAMNTLLST
-896 PGFGKGINK
+896 PGDM
-905 AAKKATKPVGALMD
+905 A
-919 RVVKTASGVKL
+919 
-930 PLPDLTSF
+930 
-938 AGDVGM
+938 M

>member
-95 ALEKAAREMG
+95 TLEKAAREMG

-210 EDTSAVLGVLAN
+210 EDTSAILGVLAN

-341 GSFMKLKSAI
+341 GSFMKLKSAM

-360 TTSGPLK
+360 MTSGPLK
-367 KIVDWAKD
+367 AIVDWAKD

-405 WIFGAFVQKI
+405 WIFGSIVQKI
-415 PFILKGFKLLSLA
+415 PAIITGFKLLGLA
-428 FGAITSPIGLVV
+428 FGAITSPVGVV
-440 AGIGALIGVLVYL
+440 IAGITAIVGVLIYL
-453 YKTNERVRAIFDSV
+453 WKTNEQFREAVISTWTIIKAYAIQIWNGIKDGIQQAWEALITYLQPAIQAVADFVKDVWGGLVSWWQEHNEMFRQAATNV
-467 WNAIKNVVTTIVEA
+467 WNAIKTVVIV
-481 IKQVIQNVFIRVA
+481 
-494 KFIMDNQELIKETIE
+494 
-509 TVWTEISEFVTEV
+509 S
-522 LEAIVPIVEW
+522 
-532 AWETIKVLTETV
+532 
-544 WNLIKDVIMIAL
+544 
-556 ELILGIIKAVM
+556 
-567 QAINGDW
+567 
-574 EGAWETIKETAMKV
+574 MK
-588 WDLIKEAAIQFLEG
+588 AIQFVMQYVWPL
-602 LLETFLVFMVPIIEF
+602 IE
-617 LAEVW
+617 
-622 ESIKQNAIEKWEAIV
+622 
-637 TFFTETIPELVQ
+637 
-649 NIITWFQE
+649 
-657 LPQKIAEFFLEIIES
+657 
-672 AGLWIEEMLI
+672 M
-682 KAEEIGTDFV
+682 
-692 QTVIDFFNRLPEEI
+692 
-706 GFIIGYVLASVAQ
+706 
-719 WVVDM
+719 
-724 VLKAIELGT
+724 
-733 DFVNTIVRF
+733 IVRLAWDGIKNVI
-742 FQELP
+742 Q
-747 GKVQTW
+747 GAIDV
-753 ITNTYNKVVQ
+753 I
-763 WSSDMVSKA
+763 
-772 KETGI
+772 TGI
-777 NFLNSVIQFFSQL
+777 IQFFAALLTGSWTELWEAVKQIL
-790 PGKVWN
+790 KGAVQFLWGLIELWIVGKI
-796 WLTRTIQ
+796 LTAIKAFMVAVKTVFSTGWAFIKNIFSTVLSWIGGHVNAVFSAVSAKISSVMGAIKG
-803 RVIQWGR
+803 VISSILNAIKSIFSTVLNFIKSIVSTVFNAIR
-810 ELVQR
+810 SNISSVLS
-815 GRDAA
+815 
-820 RDLVDAVVQ
+820 AVRSN
-829 GVSSLPGK
+829 VSSILSSIKSTFSNIFNSLRGIVTRAFSNVRSAVSSG
-837 MMSAG
+837 MRSALNAVRSFFGSFASAG
-842 RNVVQGFWNGIQ
+842 RNIVQNIANGIRNAIGLVTSAISNVTQ
-854 SLGGWIRSK
+854 AIRNFLPFSPPK
-863 VTGFFRG
+863 DKSSPLTDIHKNGIGTQIAAGIIRG
-870 VIDGAKSALGIH
+870 Q
-882 SPSREFMKLGKFVP
+882 REVDKAMNTLLST
-896 PGFGKGINK
+896 PGDM
-905 AAKKATKPVGALMD
+905 A
-919 RVVKTASGVKL
+919 
-930 PLPDLTSF
+930 
-938 AGDVGM
+938 M

>member
-95 ALEKAAREMG
+95 TLEKAAREMG

-341 GSFMKLKSAI
+341 GSFMKLKSAV

-360 TTSGPLK
+360 MTSGPLK
-367 KIVDWAKD
+367 AIVDWAKD

-405 WIFGAFVQKI
+405 WIFGAIVQKI
-415 PFILKGFKLLSLA
+415 PFILKGFKLLGLA
-428 FGAITSPIGLVV
+428 FGAITSPVGIVI
-440 AGIGALIGVLVYL
+440 AGITAIVGALIYL
-453 YKTNERVRAIFDSV
+453 WKTNEQFREAVISTWTIIKAYAIQIWNGIKDGIQQAWEALITYLQPAIQAVADFVKDVWGGLVSWWQEHNEMFRQAATNV
-467 WNAIKNVVTTIVEA
+467 WNAIKTVVIV
-481 IKQVIQNVFIRVA
+481 
-494 KFIMDNQELIKETIE
+494 
-509 TVWTEISEFVTEV
+509 S
-522 LEAIVPIVEW
+522 
-532 AWETIKVLTETV
+532 
-544 WNLIKDVIMIAL
+544 
-556 ELILGIIKAVM
+556 
-567 QAINGDW
+567 
-574 EGAWETIKETAMKV
+574 MK
-588 WDLIKEAAIQFLEG
+588 AIQFVMQYVWPL
-602 LLETFLVFMVPIIEF
+602 IE
-617 LAEVW
+617 
-622 ESIKQNAIEKWEAIV
+622 
-637 TFFTETIPELVQ
+637 
-649 NIITWFQE
+649 
-657 LPQKIAEFFLEIIES
+657 
-672 AGLWIEEMLI
+672 M
-682 KAEEIGTDFV
+682 
-692 QTVIDFFNRLPEEI
+692 
-706 GFIIGYVLASVAQ
+706 
-719 WVVDM
+719 
-724 VLKAIELGT
+724 
-733 DFVNTIVRF
+733 IVRLAWDGIKNVI
-742 FQELP
+742 Q
-747 GKVQTW
+747 GGIDV
-753 ITNTYNKVVQ
+753 I
-763 WSSDMVSKA
+763 
-772 KETGI
+772 TGI
-777 NFLNSVIQFFSQL
+777 IQFFAALLTGSWTELWEAVKQIL
-790 PGKVWN
+790 KGAVQFLWGLIELWIVGKI
-796 WLTRTIQ
+796 LTAIK
-803 RVIQWGR
+803 
-810 ELVQR
+810 
-815 GRDAA
+815 AFM
-820 RDLVDAVVQ
+820 AVVKTVFST
-829 GVSSLPGK
+829 GWAFIKNIFSTVLSWIGGHVNTVFSAISAKISSVMGAIKGVISSILNAVKSIFSTVLNFIKSIVSTVFNAIRSNISSVLSAVRSTVSSILSSIKSTFSNIFNSLRGIVTRAFGNVRSAVSSG
-837 MMSAG
+837 MRSALNAVRSFFGSFASAG
-842 RNVVQGFWNGIQ
+842 RNIVQNIANGIRNAIGLVTSAISNVTQ
-854 SLGGWIRSK
+854 AIRNFLPFSPPK
-863 VTGFFRG
+863 DKSSPLTDIHKNGIGTQIAAGIIRG
-870 VIDGAKSALGIH
+870 QKEVDKAMNTLLST
-882 SPSREFMKLGKFVP
+882 
-896 PGFGKGINK
+896 PGDM
-905 AAKKATKPVGALMD
+905 A
-919 RVVKTASGVKL
+919 
-930 PLPDLTSF
+930 
-938 AGDVGM
+938 M

>member
-95 ALEKAAREMG
+95 TLEKAAREMG
-105 RTTRYGSTEAA
+105 RTTHYGSTEAA

-341 GSFMKLKSAI
+341 GSFMKLKSAM

-360 TTSGPLK
+360 MTSGPLK
-367 KIVDWAKD
+367 AIVDWAKD

-405 WIFGAFVQKI
+405 WIFGSIIQKI
-415 PFILKGFKLLSLA
+415 PAVITGFKLLGVA
-428 FGAITSPIGLVV
+428 FGAITSPVGIVI
-440 AGIGALIGVLVYL
+440 AGITAIVGALIYL
-453 YKTNERVRAIFDSV
+453 WKTNEQFREAVISTWTIIKAYAVQIWNGIKDGIQQAWEALITYLQPAIQAVADFVKDIWGGLVSWWQEHNEMFRQAATNV
-467 WNAIKNVVTTIVEA
+467 WNAIKTVVIV
-481 IKQVIQNVFIRVA
+481 
-494 KFIMDNQELIKETIE
+494 
-509 TVWTEISEFVTEV
+509 S
-522 LEAIVPIVEW
+522 
-532 AWETIKVLTETV
+532 
-544 WNLIKDVIMIAL
+544 
-556 ELILGIIKAVM
+556 
-567 QAINGDW
+567 
-574 EGAWETIKETAMKV
+574 MK
-588 WDLIKEAAIQFLEG
+588 AIQFVMQYVWPL
-602 LLETFLVFMVPIIEF
+602 IE
-617 LAEVW
+617 
-622 ESIKQNAIEKWEAIV
+622 
-637 TFFTETIPELVQ
+637 
-649 NIITWFQE
+649 
-657 LPQKIAEFFLEIIES
+657 
-672 AGLWIEEMLI
+672 M
-682 KAEEIGTDFV
+682 
-692 QTVIDFFNRLPEEI
+692 
-706 GFIIGYVLASVAQ
+706 
-719 WVVDM
+719 
-724 VLKAIELGT
+724 
-733 DFVNTIVRF
+733 IVRLAWDGIKNVI
-742 FQELP
+742 Q
-747 GKVQTW
+747 GAIDV
-753 ITNTYNKVVQ
+753 I
-763 WSSDMVSKA
+763 
-772 KETGI
+772 TGI
-777 NFLNSVIQFFSQL
+777 IQFFAALLTGSWTELWEAVKQIL
-790 PGKVWN
+790 KGAVQFLWGLIELWIVGKI
-796 WLTRTIQ
+796 LTAIKAFMVAVKTVFSTGWAFIKNIFSTVLSWIGGHVNAVFSAISAKISSVMGAIKG
-803 RVIQWGR
+803 VISSILNAIKSIFSTVLNFIKSIVSTVFNAIR
-810 ELVQR
+810 SNISSVLS
-815 GRDAA
+815 
-820 RDLVDAVVQ
+820 AVRST
-829 GVSSLPGK
+829 VSSILSSIKSTFSNIFNSLRGIVTRAFSNVRSAVSGG
-837 MMSAG
+837 MRSALNAVRSFFGSFASAG
-842 RNVVQGFWNGIQ
+842 RNIVQNIANGIRNAIGLVTSAISSVTQ
-854 SLGGWIRSK
+854 AVRNFLPFSPPKDKSSPLTDIHKNGIGTQIAAGIIRGQKEVDKAMNTLLS
-863 VTGFFRG
+863 T
-870 VIDGAKSALGIH
+870 
-882 SPSREFMKLGKFVP
+882 
-896 PGFGKGINK
+896 PGDM
-905 AAKKATKPVGALMD
+905 A
-919 RVVKTASGVKL
+919 
-930 PLPDLTSF
+930 
-938 AGDVGM
+938 M